1 MHGILQIGIITFFC
15 HSLYVVFLRHSSMKA
30 RKSMKKRFVS
40 LLVALSITLTFL
52 PIGAVAAP
60 TNEIIQGNLKYTV
73 NNYTVNDGG
82 ESVTVSGISESTS
95 EKPTHLTIESS
106 ISSNGKNYTVT
117 EIGNWAFEEWNT
129 LTEVTL
135 PHTVEI
141 IGFQAFFNCSNLTNV
156 TIPEGVRK
164 IGQIAF
170 NGCSQ
175 LTSITIPGTIEVMT
189 MAFSGNTAL
198 SHVTLTNGISEISSS
213 AFEGCTGLTEVE
225 IPASVN
231 EIRQDAFNG
240 CTNLSDV
247 KYNGHKTDWDKVTV
261 KTGNDTLTSKVQYL
275 CDINFDLD
283 GGTVNG
289 SDTMATQTVYSNEK
303 LGTAKCYQNDQTFK
317 IPIAPQKEGYTFL
330 GWYQQD
336 ATAPTDPAE
345 YVASD
350 NVTFTAKWSQ
360 IYDVAFDANANGD
373 TVTRMPSTQKV
384 PETTTASLPTI
395 TPQRTGYDFDGWYTQ
410 AEGGTKYTFT
420 EAVSSNITLYA
431 HWNAHSHTVTL
442 ENDENKETNS
452 YDYGSSV
459 SVPTPTKKTGYNFN
473 HWEVTVPDGETA
485 PSLNGPDENGN
496 YSFSMPDYDIIL
508 TAKWTQKDVIDPDVD
523 LKFDAATGE
532 VTSNNPQVNADDIIN
547 RKFYDDKGNEVP
559 GEKLNDRGLP
569 MEPGDY
575 IVKVDVKETE
585 KTAPANQITGNQIK
599 WSYNVPQEEEKVTY
613 TLSLLG
619 GIAKVNGK
627 DTTINDNGDITIEK
641 GATVEVT
648 FDKSILSDAQTFDQW
663 TIKPASVLNAV
674 DPKAETITFTMPGEN
689 VIIEAMTKDAS
700 IEEEPN
706 ILGTTL
712 IIGTA
717 AAGTAVLAYQT
728 YQLGTE
734 FYLICTLPTGT
745 AIPTNRGELAEL
757 VWNNAGKPEPAA
769 VLNANATETDKAIT
783 WAVENDLLKAA
794 KNNGETYEATDPV
807 SRTEVIKAWNQVQA
821 FKK

>member
-15 HSLYVVFLRHSSMKA
+15 HSLYVVFLRHQSMKA
-30 RKSMKKRFVS
+30 GKSMKKRFVS

-52 PIGAVAAP
+52 PIGAVAA
-60 TNEIIQGNLKYTV
+60 TKITKENLKYTV
-73 NNYTVNDGG
+73 NADGK
-82 ESVTVSGISESTS
+82 SVTVSGTS
-95 EKPTHLTIESS
+95 RNPKQLTIESS
-106 ISSNGKNYTVT
+106 ISDGNGNSYTVT
-117 EIGNWAFEEWNT
+117 KIGMGAFNST
-129 LTEVTL
+129 LEEVTL
-135 PHTVEI
+135 PPTLDEI
-141 IGFQAFFNCSNLTNV
+141 EDSAFFKCSSLTEI
-156 TIPEGVRK
+156 TIPEGVTK
-164 IGQIAF
+164 IGTNAF
-170 NGCSQ
+170 YGCSQ
-175 LTSITIPGTIEVMT
+175 LTSITIPSTIKNMDT
-189 MAFSGNTAL
+189 AFPSNPKL
-198 SHVTLTNGISEISSS
+198 SQVTLTNGIYRISSS
-213 AFEGCTGLTEVE
+213 AFKDCTGLTEIKIPTSVYE
-225 IPASVN
+225 ICS
-231 EIRQDAFNG
+231 DAFNG
-240 CTNLSDV
+240 CTGLTSVTLEKGINIINRNAFKDCTKLNDV
-247 KYNGHKTDWDKVTV
+247 KYNGHKTDWENVRV
-261 KTGNDTLTSKVQYL
+261 NIAGNDTLTSKVQYL
-275 CDINFDLD
+275 CDINFDLN
-283 GGTVNG
+283 GGTING
-289 SDTMATQTVYSNEK
+289 SSTMATQTVYSNEK
-303 LGTAKCYQNDQTFK
+303 LGTAKCYPNGQPFVVPSD
-317 IPIAPQKEGYTFL
+317 PVREGYTFL
-330 GWYQQD
+330 
-336 ATAPTDPAE
+336 
-345 YVASD
+345 
-350 NVTFTAKWSQ
+350 
-360 IYDVAFDANANGD
+360 
-373 TVTRMPSTQKV
+373 
-384 PETTTASLPTI
+384 
-395 TPQRTGYDFDGWYTQ
+395 GWYTQ

-496 YSFSMPDYDIIL
+496 YSFSMPDYDITL

-532 VTSNNPQVNADDIIN
+532 VTSNNAQVNADDIIN
-547 RKFYDDKGNEVP
+547 KKFYDEKGNEVP
-559 GEKLNDRGLP
+559 SEKLNDRGLP
-569 MEPGDY
+569 TEPGDY

-585 KTAPANQITGNQIK
+585 NTAPANQVTGHQIK
-599 WSYNVPQEEEKVTY
+599 WSYNVPQKEEKVTY

-674 DPKAETITFTMPGEN
+674 DPKAETITFTMPDEN

-734 FYLICTLPTGT
+734 FYLICALPTGT

-807 SRTEVIKAWNQVQA
+807 NRTEVIKAWNQVQA

>member
-1 MHGILQIGIITFFC
+1 
-15 HSLYVVFLRHSSMKA
+15 
-30 RKSMKKRFVS
+30 MKKRLVS
-40 LLVALSITLTFL
+40 LLLAFSMMLTFL
-52 PIGAVAAP
+52 PVGAMAA
-60 TNEIIQGNLKYTV
+60 TTITQGNLKYTI
-73 NNYTVNDGG
+73 NPDGK
-82 ESVTVSGISESTS
+82 SVTVSGKKGS
-95 EKPTHLTIESS
+95 PTELTIESS
-106 ISSNGKNYTVT
+106 ISDDNDISYTVT
-117 EIGNWAFEEWNT
+117 KIADMVFASCSSLTQVTIPSTVKEIGY
-129 LTEVTL
+129 
-135 PHTVEI
+135 
-141 IGFQAFFNCSNLTNV
+141 QAFWGCSNLVKV
-156 TIPEGVRK
+156 TIPEGVTT
-164 IGQIAF
+164 IGQTAF
-170 NGCSQ
+170 TKCTQ
-175 LTSITIPGTIEVMT
+175 LTSITIPSTITNMEW
-189 MAFSGNTAL
+189 AFSGDPAL
-198 SHVTLTNGISEISSS
+198 SQVTLTNGIPRISSY
-213 AFEGCTGLTEVE
+213 AFSGCTSLTQVK
-225 IPASVN
+225 IPASVD
-231 EIRQDAFNG
+231 EVCPSAFNG
-240 CTNLSDV
+240 CTNLKSVTLEKGIRIININAFNNCSKLTDV
-247 KYNGHKTDWDKVTV
+247 KYNGYKTDWEKVRVNT
-261 KTGNDTLTSKVQYL
+261 TGNDTLTSKVQYL

-283 GGTVNG
+283 GGTING
-289 SDTMATQTVYSNEK
+289 SDTMATQTVYSNEE
-303 LGTAKCYQNDQTFK
+303 LGTAKCYPNDQPFVVPTD
-317 IPIAPQKEGYTFL
+317 PVREGYTFL
-330 GWYQQD
+330 
-336 ATAPTDPAE
+336 
-345 YVASD
+345 
-350 NVTFTAKWSQ
+350 
-360 IYDVAFDANANGD
+360 
-373 TVTRMPSTQKV
+373 
-384 PETTTASLPTI
+384 
-395 TPQRTGYDFDGWYTQ
+395 GWYTQ

-442 ENDENKETNS
+442 ENDENKKTNS

-496 YSFSMPDYDIIL
+496 YSFSMPDYDITL

-523 LKFDAATGE
+523 LKFDAVTGE
-532 VTSNNPQVNADDIIN
+532 VTSNSTQVNADDIIN

-569 MEPGDY
+569 TEPGDY

-585 KTAPANQITGNQIK
+585 NTAPANQVTGNQIK
-599 WSYNVPQEEEKVTY
+599 WSYNVPQKEEKVTY

-734 FYLICTLPTGT
+734 FYLICALPTGT

-769 VLNANATETDKAIT
+769 VLNANATETDKAIA

-794 KNNGETYEATDPV
+794 KNNGETYKATDPV

>member
-15 HSLYVVFLRHSSMKA
+15 HSLYVVFLRHQSMKA
-30 RKSMKKRFVS
+30 GKSMKKRFVS

-52 PIGAVAAP
+52 PIGAVAATP
-60 TNEIIQGNLKYTV
+60 IRIGNLKYTV
-73 NNYTVNDGG
+73 NADG
-82 ESVTVSGISESTS
+82 ESVTVSGTS
-95 EKPTHLTIESS
+95 GNPTQLNIESS
-106 ISSNGKNYTVT
+106 ISSNGRNYTVT
-117 EIGNWAFEEWNT
+117 EIATWAFNKCNT

-135 PHTVEI
+135 PNTVDEI
-141 IGFQAFFNCSNLTNV
+141 GYQAFFNCSNLTNV
-156 TIPEGVRK
+156 TIPEGVTK
-164 IGQIAF
+164 IGQAAF
-170 NGCSQ
+170 YGCSQ
-175 LTSITIPGTIEVMT
+175 LTSITIPSTITDMDT
-189 MAFSGNTAL
+189 AFSGNTAL
-198 SHVTLTNGISEISSS
+198 SQVTLTNGIPKISSH
-213 AFEGCTGLTEVE
+213 AFERCTELREIKVPISVDEICPFAFNGCTGLT
-225 IPASVN
+225 SVTLEKGIN
-231 EIRQDAFNG
+231 IINSNAFKD
-240 CTNLSDV
+240 CTELNDV
-247 KYNGHKTDWDKVTV
+247 KYNGYKTDWEKVRV
-261 KTGNDTLTSKVQYL
+261 NNAGNDTLTSKVQYL

-283 GGTVNG
+283 GGTING

-303 LGTAKCYQNDQTFK
+303 LGTAKCYPNDQPFVVPTD
-317 IPIAPQKEGYTFL
+317 PVREGYTFL
-330 GWYQQD
+330 GWY
-336 ATAPTDPAE
+336 
-345 YVASD
+345 
-350 NVTFTAKWSQ
+350 
-360 IYDVAFDANANGD
+360 
-373 TVTRMPSTQKV
+373 
-384 PETTTASLPTI
+384 
-395 TPQRTGYDFDGWYTQ
+395 TQ
-410 AEGGTKYTFT
+410 AEGGIKYTFT

-523 LKFDAATGE
+523 LKFDAVTGE
-532 VTSNNPQVNADDIIN
+532 VTSNNAKVNADDIIN
-547 RKFYDDKGNEVP
+547 KKFYDDKGNEVP

-569 MEPGDY
+569 TEPGDY

-585 KTAPANQITGNQIK
+585 NTAPANQVTGNQIK
-599 WSYNVPQEEEKVTY
+599 WSYNVPQKEEKVTY

-689 VIIEAMTKDAS
+689 VIFEAMTKDAS

-734 FYLICTLPTGT
+734 FYLICALPTGT

-769 VLNANATETDKAIT
+769 VLNANATETDKAIA

>member
-1 MHGILQIGIITFFC
+1 
-15 HSLYVVFLRHSSMKA
+15 
-30 RKSMKKRFVS
+30 MKKRFVS

-52 PIGAVAAP
+52 PIGAVAAAP
-60 TNEIIQGNLKYTV
+60 NKIPQGNLIYTV
-73 NNYTVNDGG
+73 NADG
-82 ESVTVSGISESTS
+82 ESVTVSGTS
-95 EKPTHLTIESS
+95 GSPTQLTIESS
-106 ISSNGKNYTVT
+106 ISDKNKNYTVT
-117 EIGNWAFEEWNT
+117 KIAMWAFNNARNT

-135 PHTVEI
+135 PNTVDEI
-141 IGFQAFFNCSNLTNV
+141 GYQAFFNCSNLTKV
-156 TIPEGVRK
+156 IIPEGVTK
-164 IGQIAF
+164 IGQAAF
-170 NGCSQ
+170 YGCSQ
-175 LTSITIPGTIEVMT
+175 LTSITIPSTITNMDT
-189 MAFSGNTAL
+189 AFSGNTAL
-198 SHVTLTNGISEISSS
+198 SHVTLTNGISNISSN
-213 AFEGCTGLTEVE
+213 AFERCTGLTEVE
-225 IPASVN
+225 IPASVDQ
-231 EIRQDAFNG
+231 ICPFAFNG
-240 CTNLSDV
+240 CTNLKRVLLEKNIKTINVNAFKDCTNLSDV
-247 KYNGHKTDWDKVTV
+247 KYNGYKTDWDKVTV
-261 KTGNDTLTSKVQYL
+261 NTTGNDTLTSKVQYL

-289 SDTMATQTVYSNEK
+289 SNTVDKQTVYSNEK
-303 LGTAKCYQNDQTFK
+303 LGTAKCYPNDQPFVVPTD
-317 IPIAPQKEGYTFL
+317 PVREGYTFL
-330 GWYQQD
+330 
-336 ATAPTDPAE
+336 
-345 YVASD
+345 
-350 NVTFTAKWSQ
+350 
-360 IYDVAFDANANGD
+360 
-373 TVTRMPSTQKV
+373 
-384 PETTTASLPTI
+384 
-395 TPQRTGYDFDGWYTQ
+395 GWYTQ

-442 ENDENKETNS
+442 ENDENKKTNS

-496 YSFSMPDYDIIL
+496 YSFSMPDYDITL

-523 LKFDAATGE
+523 LKFDAVTGE
-532 VTSNNPQVNADDIIN
+532 VTSNNTQVNADDIIN

-569 MEPGDY
+569 TEPGDY

-585 KTAPANQITGNQIK
+585 NTAPANQITGNQIK
-599 WSYNVPQEEEKVTY
+599 WSYNVPQKEEKVTY

-627 DTTINDNGDITIEK
+627 DATINDNGDITIEK

-674 DPKAETITFTMPGEN
+674 EPKAETITFTMPGEN

-734 FYLICTLPTGT
+734 FYLICALPTGT
-745 AIPTNRGELAEL
+745 AIPTTRGELAEL

-769 VLNANATETDKAIT
+769 VLNANATETDKAIA

-794 KNNGETYEATDPV
+794 KSNGETYEATDPV
-807 SRTEVIKAWNQVQA
+807 NRTEVIKVWNQVQA

>member
-15 HSLYVVFLRHSSMKA
+15 HSLYVVFLRHQSMKA
-30 RKSMKKRFVS
+30 GKSMKKRFVS

-52 PIGAVAAP
+52 PIGAVAA
-60 TNEIIQGNLKYTV
+60 TKITKGNLKYTV
-73 NNYTVNDGG
+73 NADG
-82 ESVTVSGISESTS
+82 ESVTVSGTS
-95 EKPTHLTIESS
+95 GKPKQLTIESS
-106 ISSNGKNYTVT
+106 ISDGNGKSYTVT
-117 EIGNWAFEEWNT
+117 KIGMGAFNST
-129 LTEVTL
+129 LEEVTL
-135 PHTVEI
+135 PPTLDEI
-141 IGFQAFFNCSNLTNV
+141 EDSAFFKCSSLTEI
-156 TIPEGVRK
+156 TIPEGVTK
-164 IGQIAF
+164 IGTNAF
-170 NGCSQ
+170 YGCSQ
-175 LTSITIPGTIEVMT
+175 LTSITIPSTIKNMDT
-189 MAFSGNTAL
+189 AFPSNPKL
-198 SHVTLTNGISEISSS
+198 SQVTLTNGIYRISSS
-213 AFEGCTGLTEVE
+213 AFKDCTGLTEIKIPTSVYE
-225 IPASVN
+225 ICS
-231 EIRQDAFNG
+231 DAFNG
-240 CTNLSDV
+240 CTGLTSVTLEKGINIINRNAFKDCTKLNDV
-247 KYNGHKTDWDKVTV
+247 KYNGHKTDWENVRV
-261 KTGNDTLTSKVQYL
+261 NIAGNDTLTSKVQYL
-275 CDINFDLD
+275 CDINFDLN
-283 GGTVNG
+283 GGTING
-289 SDTMATQTVYSNEK
+289 SSTMATQTVYSNEK
-303 LGTAKCYQNDQTFK
+303 LGTAKCYPNGQPFVVPSD
-317 IPIAPQKEGYTFL
+317 PVREGYTFL
-330 GWYQQD
+330 
-336 ATAPTDPAE
+336 
-345 YVASD
+345 
-350 NVTFTAKWSQ
+350 
-360 IYDVAFDANANGD
+360 
-373 TVTRMPSTQKV
+373 
-384 PETTTASLPTI
+384 
-395 TPQRTGYDFDGWYTQ
+395 GWYTQ

-442 ENDENKETNS
+442 ENDENKKTNS

-496 YSFSMPDYDIIL
+496 YSFSMPDYDITL

-532 VTSNNPQVNADDIIN
+532 VTSNNAKVNADDIIN

-569 MEPGDY
+569 TEPGDY

-585 KTAPANQITGNQIK
+585 NTAPANQVTGNQIK
-599 WSYNVPQEEEKVTY
+599 WSYNVPQKEEKVTY

-734 FYLICTLPTGT
+734 FYLICALPTDT

-769 VLNANATETDKAIT
+769 VLNANATETDKAIA

>member
-1 MHGILQIGIITFFC
+1 
-15 HSLYVVFLRHSSMKA
+15 
-30 RKSMKKRFVS
+30 MKKRFVS

-52 PIGAVAAP
+52 PMGAVAA
-60 TNEIIQGNLKYTV
+60 TKITKGNLKYTV
-73 NNYTVNDGG
+73 NADGK
-82 ESVTVSGISESTS
+82 SVTVSGTS
-95 EKPTHLTIESS
+95 GKPTQLTIESS
-106 ISSNGKNYTVT
+106 ISDNGTNYTVT
-117 EIGNWAFEEWNT
+117 KIATWAFNACNT

-135 PHTVEI
+135 PNTVDEI
-141 IGFQAFFNCSNLTNV
+141 GYQAFFKCSNLTKV
-156 TIPEGVRK
+156 IIPEGVTK
-164 IGQIAF
+164 IGQAAF
-170 NGCSQ
+170 YGCSQ
-175 LTSITIPGTIEVMT
+175 LTSITIPSTIKNMDA
-189 MAFSGNTAL
+189 AFPSNPKL
-198 SHVTLTNGISEISSS
+198 SQVTLTNGIYRISSS
-213 AFEGCTGLTEVE
+213 AFKDCTGLTEIKVPTSVYE
-225 IPASVN
+225 ICS
-231 EIRQDAFNG
+231 DAFNG
-240 CTNLSDV
+240 CTGLISVTLEKGINIINSNAFKDCTELNDV
-247 KYNGHKTDWDKVTV
+247 KYNGYKTDWEKVRV
-261 KTGNDTLTSKVQYL
+261 NNAGNDTLTSKVRYL
-275 CDINFDLD
+275 CDINFDLN
-283 GGTVNG
+283 GGTING
-289 SDTMATQTVYSNEK
+289 SGTMDKQTVYSNEK
-303 LGTAKCYQNDQTFK
+303 LETAKCYQNGQPFVVPSD
-317 IPIAPQKEGYTFL
+317 PVREGYTFL

-336 ATAPTDPAE
+336 ATAPTVLAE

-350 NVTFTAKWSQ
+350 NVTFTA
-360 IYDVAFDANANGD
+360 N
-373 TVTRMPSTQKV
+373 
-384 PETTTASLPTI
+384 
-395 TPQRTGYDFDGWYTQ
+395 
-410 AEGGTKYTFT
+410 
-420 EAVSSNITLYA
+420 
-431 HWNAHSHTVTL
+431 
-442 ENDENKETNS
+442 
-452 YDYGSSV
+452 
-459 SVPTPTKKTGYNFN
+459 
-473 HWEVTVPDGETA
+473 
-485 PSLNGPDENGN
+485 
-496 YSFSMPDYDIIL
+496 
-508 TAKWTQKDVIDPDVD
+508 WTQKDAIDPDVD
-523 LKFDAATGE
+523 LKFDAVTGE
-532 VTSNNPQVNADDIIN
+532 VTSNNTQVNADDIIN

-569 MEPGDY
+569 TEPGDY

-599 WSYNVPQEEEKVTY
+599 WSYNVPQKEEKVTY

-674 DPKAETITFTMPGEN
+674 EPKAETITFTMPGEN

-734 FYLICTLPTGT
+734 FYLICALPTGT
-745 AIPTNRGELAEL
+745 AIPTNRGELAAL

-769 VLNANATETDKAIT
+769 VLNANATETDKAIA

-794 KNNGETYEATDPV
+794 KSNGETYEATDPV

>member
-1 MHGILQIGIITFFC
+1 
-15 HSLYVVFLRHSSMKA
+15 
-30 RKSMKKRFVS
+30 MKKRFVS

-60 TNEIIQGNLKYTV
+60 PIKIGNLKYTV
-73 NNYTVNDGG
+73 NADGQ
-82 ESVTVSGISESTS
+82 SVTVSGTS
-95 EKPTHLTIESS
+95 GSPTQLNIESS
-106 ISSNGKNYTVT
+106 ISYKDKNYTVT
-117 EIGNWAFEEWNT
+117 KIATWAFNECNT

-135 PHTVEI
+135 PNTVDEI
-141 IGFQAFFNCSNLTNV
+141 GYQAFFKCSNLTNV
-156 TIPEGVRK
+156 TIPEGVKK
-164 IGQIAF
+164 IGQAAF
-170 NGCSQ
+170 YGCSQ
-175 LTSITIPGTIEVMT
+175 LTSITIPSTITNMDT
-189 MAFSGNTAL
+189 AFSGNTAL
-198 SHVTLTNGISEISSS
+198 SHVTLTNGISKISSN
-213 AFEGCTGLTEVE
+213 AFERCTGLTEVE
-225 IPASVN
+225 IPASVDQ
-231 EIRQDAFNG
+231 ICPFAFNG
-240 CTNLSDV
+240 CTNLKSVLLEKNIKTINVNAFKDCTNLSDV
-247 KYNGHKTDWDKVTV
+247 KYNGYKTDWDRVTV
-261 KTGNDTLTSKVQYL
+261 NTTGNDTLTSKVQYL
-275 CDINFDLD
+275 CDINFDLN
-283 GGTVNG
+283 GGTING

-303 LGTAKCYQNDQTFK
+303 LGTANV
-317 IPIAPQKEGYTFL
+317 
-330 GWYQQD
+330 
-336 ATAPTDPAE
+336 PTTP
-345 YVASD
+345 
-350 NVTFTAKWSQ
+350 
-360 IYDVAFDANANGD
+360 
-373 TVTRMPSTQKV
+373 
-384 PETTTASLPTI
+384 
-395 TPQRTGYDFDGWYTQ
+395 PQRTGYDFDGWYTQ

-420 EAVSSNITLYA
+420 EAVSSNIILYA

-442 ENDENKETNS
+442 ENDENKKTNS

-496 YSFSMPDYDIIL
+496 YSFSMPDYDITL

-523 LKFDAATGE
+523 LKFDAVTGE

-569 MEPGDY
+569 TEPGDY

-585 KTAPANQITGNQIK
+585 NTAPANQVTGNQIK
-599 WSYNVPQEEEKVTY
+599 WSYNVPQKEEKVTY

-674 DPKAETITFTMPGEN
+674 EPKAETITFTMPGEN

-734 FYLICTLPTGT
+734 FYLICALPTGT

-769 VLNANATETDKAIT
+769 VLNANATETDKAIA

-794 KNNGETYEATDPV
+794 KSNGETYEATDPV

>member
-1 MHGILQIGIITFFC
+1 
-15 HSLYVVFLRHSSMKA
+15 
-30 RKSMKKRFVS
+30 MKKRFVS

-52 PIGAVAAP
+52 PMGAVAA
-60 TNEIIQGNLKYTV
+60 TKITKGNLKYIV
-73 NNYTVNDGG
+73 NADGK
-82 ESVTVSGISESTS
+82 SVTVSGTS
-95 EKPTHLTIESS
+95 GKPTQLTIESS
-106 ISSNGKNYTVT
+106 ISDNGTNYTVT
-117 EIGNWAFEEWNT
+117 KIATWAFNACNT

-135 PHTVEI
+135 PNTVDEI
-141 IGFQAFFNCSNLTNV
+141 GYQAFFKCSNLTKV
-156 TIPEGVRK
+156 IIPEGVTK
-164 IGQIAF
+164 IGQAAF
-170 NGCSQ
+170 YGCSQ
-175 LTSITIPGTIEVMT
+175 LTSITIPSTITNMDT
-189 MAFSGNTAL
+189 AFSGNTAL
-198 SHVTLTNGISEISSS
+198 SHVTLTNGISKISSN
-213 AFEGCTGLTEVE
+213 AFERCTGLTEVE
-225 IPASVN
+225 IPASVDQ
-231 EIRQDAFNG
+231 ICPFAFNG
-240 CTNLSDV
+240 CTNLKRVLLEKNIKTINVNAFKDCTNLSDV
-247 KYNGHKTDWDKVTV
+247 KYNGYKTDWDKVTV
-261 KTGNDTLTSKVQYL
+261 NTTGNDTLISKVQYL
-275 CDINFDLD
+275 CDINFDLN
-283 GGTVNG
+283 GGTING
-289 SDTMATQTVYSNEK
+289 SGTMDKQTVYSNEK
-303 LGTAKCYQNDQTFK
+303 LGTANV
-317 IPIAPQKEGYTFL
+317 
-330 GWYQQD
+330 
-336 ATAPTDPAE
+336 PTTP
-345 YVASD
+345 
-350 NVTFTAKWSQ
+350 
-360 IYDVAFDANANGD
+360 
-373 TVTRMPSTQKV
+373 
-384 PETTTASLPTI
+384 
-395 TPQRTGYDFDGWYTQ
+395 PQRTGYDFDGWYTQ

-442 ENDENKETNS
+442 ENDENKKTNS

-496 YSFSMPDYDIIL
+496 YSFSMPDYDITL

-523 LKFDAATGE
+523 LKFDAVTGE
-532 VTSNNPQVNADDIIN
+532 VTSNNTQVNAEDIIN

-569 MEPGDY
+569 TKPGDY

-585 KTAPANQITGNQIK
+585 NTAPANQITGNQIK
-599 WSYNVPQEEEKVTY
+599 WSYNVPQKEEKVTY

-627 DTTINDNGDITIEK
+627 DATINDNGDITIEK

-674 DPKAETITFTMPGEN
+674 EPKAETITFTMPGEN

-734 FYLICTLPTGT
+734 FYLICALPTGT

-769 VLNANATETDKAIT
+769 VLNANATETDKAIA

-794 KNNGETYEATDPV
+794 KSNGETYEATDPV

-821 FKK
+821 FKKVIRTVTRRTNNTANPIL

>member
-1 MHGILQIGIITFFC
+1 
-15 HSLYVVFLRHSSMKA
+15 
-30 RKSMKKRFVS
+30 MKKRFVS

-52 PIGAVAAP
+52 PIGAVAAAP
-60 TNEIIQGNLKYTV
+60 IKFTNGNLKYTV
-73 NNYTVNDGG
+73 NADG
-82 ESVTVSGISESTS
+82 ESVTVSGTLRN
-95 EKPTHLTIESS
+95 PTQLNIESS
-106 ISSNGKNYTVT
+106 ILYNGTNYTVT
-117 EIGNWAFEEWNT
+117 KIATWAFYDARNT

-135 PHTVEI
+135 PNTVDEI
-141 IGFQAFFNCSNLTNV
+141 EYQAFFNCSNLTKV
-156 TIPEGVRK
+156 IIPEGVRK
-164 IGQIAF
+164 IGQAAF
-170 NGCSQ
+170 YGCSQ
-175 LTSITIPGTIEVMT
+175 LTSITIPSTITNMDT
-189 MAFSGNTAL
+189 AFSGNTAL
-198 SHVTLTNGISEISSS
+198 SHVTLTNGISKISSN
-213 AFEGCTGLTEVE
+213 AFERCTGLTEVE
-225 IPASVN
+225 IPASVDQ
-231 EIRQDAFNG
+231 ICPFAFNG
-240 CTNLSDV
+240 CTNLKRVLLEKNIKTINVNAFKDCTNLSDV
-247 KYNGHKTDWDKVTV
+247 KYNGYKTDWEKVRV
-261 KTGNDTLTSKVQYL
+261 NNAGNDTLTSKVRYL
-275 CDINFDLD
+275 CDINFDLN
-283 GGTVNG
+283 GGTING
-289 SDTMATQTVYSNEK
+289 SGTMDKQTVYSNEK
-303 LGTAKCYQNDQTFK
+303 LGTANV
-317 IPIAPQKEGYTFL
+317 
-330 GWYQQD
+330 
-336 ATAPTDPAE
+336 PTTP
-345 YVASD
+345 
-350 NVTFTAKWSQ
+350 
-360 IYDVAFDANANGD
+360 
-373 TVTRMPSTQKV
+373 
-384 PETTTASLPTI
+384 
-395 TPQRTGYDFDGWYTQ
+395 PQRTGYDFDGWYTQ

-420 EAVSSNITLYA
+420 EAVSSNIILYA

-442 ENDENKETNS
+442 KNDENKETNS

-496 YSFSMPDYDIIL
+496 YSFSMPDYDITL

-523 LKFDAATGE
+523 LKFDAVTGE
-532 VTSNNPQVNADDIIN
+532 VTSNNTQVNADDIIN

-569 MEPGDY
+569 TEPGDY

-585 KTAPANQITGNQIK
+585 NTAPANQITGNQIK
-599 WSYNVPQEEEKVTY
+599 WSYNVPQKEEKVTY

-627 DTTINDNGDITIEK
+627 DATINDNGDITIEK

-674 DPKAETITFTMPGEN
+674 EPKAETITFTMPGKN

-734 FYLICTLPTGT
+734 FYLICALPTGT

-769 VLNANATETDKAIT
+769 VLNANATETDKAIA

>member
-1 MHGILQIGIITFFC
+1 
-15 HSLYVVFLRHSSMKA
+15 
-30 RKSMKKRFVS
+30 MKKRFVS

-52 PIGAVAAP
+52 PIGAVAAAP
-60 TNEIIQGNLKYTV
+60 IKFTDGNLKYIV
-73 NNYTVNDGG
+73 NADG
-82 ESVTVSGISESTS
+82 ESVTVSGTLRN
-95 EKPTHLTIESS
+95 PTQLNIESS
-106 ISSNGKNYTVT
+106 ISDGNGKSYTVT
-117 EIGNWAFEEWNT
+117 KIGMGAFNNVRNT

-135 PHTVEI
+135 PPTLDEI
-141 IGFQAFFNCSNLTNV
+141 EDSAFFKCSSLTEI
-156 TIPEGVRK
+156 TIPEGVTK
-164 IGQIAF
+164 IGTNAF
-170 NGCSQ
+170 YGCSQ
-175 LTSITIPGTIEVMT
+175 LTSITIPSTIKNMDA
-189 MAFSGNTAL
+189 AFPSNPKL
-198 SHVTLTNGISEISSS
+198 SQVTLTNGIYRISSS
-213 AFEGCTGLTEVE
+213 AFKDCTGLTEIKAPTSVYE
-225 IPASVN
+225 ICS
-231 EIRQDAFNG
+231 DAFNG
-240 CTNLSDV
+240 CTGLTSVTLEKGINIINSNAFKDCTELNDV
-247 KYNGHKTDWDKVTV
+247 KYNGYKTDWEKVRV
-261 KTGNDTLTSKVQYL
+261 NNAGNDTLTSKVRYL
-275 CDINFDLD
+275 CDINFDLN
-283 GGTVNG
+283 GGTING
-289 SDTMATQTVYSNEK
+289 SNTVNKQTVYSNEK
-303 LGTAKCYQNDQTFK
+303 LGTAKCYPNGQPFVVPSD
-317 IPIAPQKEGYTFL
+317 PVREGYTFL
-330 GWYQQD
+330 
-336 ATAPTDPAE
+336 
-345 YVASD
+345 
-350 NVTFTAKWSQ
+350 
-360 IYDVAFDANANGD
+360 
-373 TVTRMPSTQKV
+373 
-384 PETTTASLPTI
+384 
-395 TPQRTGYDFDGWYTQ
+395 GWYTQ

-442 ENDENKETNS
+442 ENDENKKTNS

-496 YSFSMPDYDIIL
+496 YSFSMPDYDITL

-532 VTSNNPQVNADDIIN
+532 VTSNSTQVNADDIIN

-569 MEPGDY
+569 TEPGDY

-585 KTAPANQITGNQIK
+585 KTAPANQVTGNQIK
-599 WSYNVPQEEEKVTY
+599 WSYNVPQKEEKVTY

-627 DTTINDNGDITIEK
+627 DATINDNGDITIEK

-663 TIKPASVLNAV
+663 TIKPASVLSAV
-674 DPKAETITFTMPGEN
+674 EPKAETITFTMPGEN

-734 FYLICTLPTGT
+734 FYLICALPTGT

-769 VLNANATETDKAIT
+769 VLNANATETDKAIA

-794 KNNGETYEATDPV
+794 KSNGETYEATDPV

>member
-15 HSLYVVFLRHSSMKA
+15 HSLYVVFLRHQSMKA
-30 RKSMKKRFVS
+30 GKSMKKRFVS

-52 PIGAVAAP
+52 PIGAVAATP
-60 TNEIIQGNLKYTV
+60 IKIGNLKYTV
-73 NNYTVNDGG
+73 NADG
-82 ESVTVSGISESTS
+82 ESVTVSGTS
-95 EKPTHLTIESS
+95 GNPTQLNIESS
-106 ISSNGKNYTVT
+106 ISSNGRNYTVT
-117 EIGNWAFEEWNT
+117 EIATWAFNKCNT

-135 PHTVEI
+135 PNTVDEI
-141 IGFQAFFNCSNLTNV
+141 GYQAFFNCSKLTNV
-156 TIPEGVRK
+156 TIPEGVIK
-164 IGQIAF
+164 IGQAAF
-170 NGCSQ
+170 YGCSQ
-175 LTSITIPGTIEVMT
+175 LTSITIPSTITDMDQ
-189 MAFSGNTAL
+189 AFSGNTAL
-198 SHVTLTNGISEISSS
+198 SHVTLTNGISNISNM
-213 AFEGCTGLTEVE
+213 AFKGCTGLTEIKVPE
-225 IPASVN
+225 SVGQIGPN
-231 EIRQDAFNG
+231 AFNG
-240 CTNLSDV
+240 CTNLKSVLLEKNIKTININAFKDCTNLSDV

-261 KTGNDTLTSKVQYL
+261 DTTGNDTLTSKVQYL
-275 CDINFDLD
+275 CDINFDLN
-283 GGTVNG
+283 GGTING
-289 SDTMATQTVYSNEK
+289 SDTMATQTVYSNEE
-303 LGTAKCYQNDQTFK
+303 LGTAKCYPNDQPFVVPTD
-317 IPIAPQKEGYTFL
+317 PVREGYTFL
-330 GWYQQD
+330 
-336 ATAPTDPAE
+336 
-345 YVASD
+345 
-350 NVTFTAKWSQ
+350 
-360 IYDVAFDANANGD
+360 
-373 TVTRMPSTQKV
+373 
-384 PETTTASLPTI
+384 
-395 TPQRTGYDFDGWYTQ
+395 GWYTQ

-496 YSFSMPDYDIIL
+496 YSFSMPDYDITL

-569 MEPGDY
+569 TEPGDY

-585 KTAPANQITGNQIK
+585 NTAPANQVTGNQIK

-674 DPKAETITFTMPGEN
+674 EPKAETITFTMPGEN

-734 FYLICTLPTGT
+734 FYLICALPTGT
-745 AIPTNRGELAEL
+745 AIPTNLGELAEL

-769 VLNANATETDKAIT
+769 VLNANATETDKAIA

>member
-1 MHGILQIGIITFFC
+1 
-15 HSLYVVFLRHSSMKA
+15 
-30 RKSMKKRFVS
+30 MKKRFVS

-52 PIGAVAAP
+52 PIGAVAAAP
-60 TNEIIQGNLKYTV
+60 IKFTDGNLKYKV
-73 NNYTVNDGG
+73 NADGQ
-82 ESVTVSGISESTS
+82 SVTVSGTS
-95 EKPTHLTIESS
+95 GSPTQLTIESS
-106 ISSNGKNYTVT
+106 ISYKDKNYTVT
-117 EIGNWAFEEWNT
+117 KIAMWAFNKCNS
-129 LTEVTL
+129 LTEVTI
-135 PHTVEI
+135 PNTVIEI
-141 IGFQAFFNCSNLTNV
+141 DYQAFYYCPNLKKV
-156 TIPEGVRK
+156 TIHEGVK
-164 IGQIAF
+164 TIGQTAF
-170 NGCSQ
+170 IGCTQ
-175 LTSITIPGTIEVMT
+175 LTSITIPSTITDMDQ
-189 MAFSGNTAL
+189 AFSGNTAL
-198 SHVTLTNGISEISSS
+198 SHVTLTNGISNISSM
-213 AFEGCTGLTEVE
+213 AFKGCTGLTEIKVPE
-225 IPASVN
+225 SVGQIGPN
-231 EIRQDAFNG
+231 AFNG
-240 CTNLSDV
+240 CTNLKRVLLEKNIKTINVNAFKDCTNLSDV
-247 KYNGHKTDWDKVTV
+247 KYNGYKTDWDKVTV
-261 KTGNDTLTSKVQYL
+261 NTTGNDTLTSKVQYL
-275 CDINFDLD
+275 CDINFDLN
-283 GGTVNG
+283 GGTING

-303 LGTAKCYQNDQTFK
+303 LGTAKCYPNDQPFVVPTD
-317 IPIAPQKEGYTFL
+317 PVREGYTFL
-330 GWYQQD
+330 
-336 ATAPTDPAE
+336 
-345 YVASD
+345 
-350 NVTFTAKWSQ
+350 
-360 IYDVAFDANANGD
+360 
-373 TVTRMPSTQKV
+373 
-384 PETTTASLPTI
+384 
-395 TPQRTGYDFDGWYTQ
+395 GWYTQ

-442 ENDENKETNS
+442 ENDENKKTNS

-496 YSFSMPDYDIIL
+496 YSFSMPDYDITL

-523 LKFDAATGE
+523 LKFDAVTGE
-532 VTSNNPQVNADDIIN
+532 VTSNNTQVNAENIIN

-569 MEPGDY
+569 TEPGDY

-585 KTAPANQITGNQIK
+585 NTAPANQVTGNQIK
-599 WSYNVPQEEEKVTY
+599 WSYNVPQKEEKVTY

-627 DTTINDNGDITIEK
+627 DATINDNGDITIEK

-674 DPKAETITFTMPGEN
+674 EPKAETITFTMPGEN

-734 FYLICTLPTGT
+734 FYLICALPTGT

-769 VLNANATETDKAIT
+769 VLNANATETDKAIA

>member
-15 HSLYVVFLRHSSMKA
+15 HSLYVVFLRHQSMKA
-30 RKSMKKRFVS
+30 GKSMKKRFVS

-52 PIGAVAAP
+52 PIGAVAATP
-60 TNEIIQGNLKYTV
+60 IRIGNLKYTV
-73 NNYTVNDGG
+73 NADG
-82 ESVTVSGISESTS
+82 ESVTVSGTS
-95 EKPTHLTIESS
+95 GNPTQLNIESS
-106 ISSNGKNYTVT
+106 ISSNGRNYTVT
-117 EIGNWAFEEWNT
+117 EIATWAFNKCNT

-135 PHTVEI
+135 PNTVDEI
-141 IGFQAFFNCSNLTNV
+141 GYQAFFNCSNLTNV
-156 TIPEGVRK
+156 TIPEGVTK
-164 IGQIAF
+164 IGQAAF
-170 NGCSQ
+170 YGCSQ
-175 LTSITIPGTIEVMT
+175 LTSITIPSTITDMDT
-189 MAFSGNTAL
+189 AFSGNTAL
-198 SHVTLTNGISEISSS
+198 SQVTLTNGIPKISSH
-213 AFEGCTGLTEVE
+213 AFERCTELREIKVPISVDEICPFAFNGCTGLT
-225 IPASVN
+225 SVTLEKGIN
-231 EIRQDAFNG
+231 IINSNAFKD
-240 CTNLSDV
+240 CTELNDV
-247 KYNGHKTDWDKVTV
+247 KYNGYKTDWEKVRV
-261 KTGNDTLTSKVQYL
+261 NNAGNDTLTSKVQYL

-283 GGTVNG
+283 GGTING

-303 LGTAKCYQNDQTFK
+303 LGTAKCYPNDQPFVVPTD
-317 IPIAPQKEGYTFL
+317 PVREGYTFL
-330 GWYQQD
+330 GWY
-336 ATAPTDPAE
+336 
-345 YVASD
+345 
-350 NVTFTAKWSQ
+350 
-360 IYDVAFDANANGD
+360 
-373 TVTRMPSTQKV
+373 
-384 PETTTASLPTI
+384 
-395 TPQRTGYDFDGWYTQ
+395 TQ
-410 AEGGTKYTFT
+410 AEGGIKYTFT

-523 LKFDAATGE
+523 LKFDTVTGE
-532 VTSNNPQVNADDIIN
+532 VTSNNAKVNADDIIN
-547 RKFYDDKGNEVP
+547 KKFYDDKGNEVP

-569 MEPGDY
+569 TEPGDY

-585 KTAPANQITGNQIK
+585 NTAPANQVTGNQIK
-599 WSYNVPQEEEKVTY
+599 WSYNVPQKEEKVTY

-734 FYLICTLPTGT
+734 FYLICALPTGT

-769 VLNANATETDKAIT
+769 VLNANATETDKAIA

>member
-15 HSLYVVFLRHSSMKA
+15 HSLYVVFLRHQSMKA
-30 RKSMKKRFVS
+30 GKSMKKRFVS

-52 PIGAVAAP
+52 PIGAVAATP
-60 TNEIIQGNLKYTV
+60 IKIGNLKYTV
-73 NNYTVNDGG
+73 NADG
-82 ESVTVSGISESTS
+82 ESVTVSGTS
-95 EKPTHLTIESS
+95 GNPTQLNIESS
-106 ISSNGKNYTVT
+106 ISSNGRNYTVT
-117 EIGNWAFEEWNT
+117 EIATWAFNKCNT

-135 PHTVEI
+135 PNTVDEI
-141 IGFQAFFNCSNLTNV
+141 GYQAFFNCSNLTNV
-156 TIPEGVRK
+156 TIPEGVTK
-164 IGQIAF
+164 IGQAAF
-170 NGCSQ
+170 YGCSQ
-175 LTSITIPGTIEVMT
+175 LTSITIPSTITDMDT
-189 MAFSGNTAL
+189 AFSGNTAL
-198 SHVTLTNGISEISSS
+198 SQVTLTNGIPKISSH
-213 AFEGCTGLTEVE
+213 AFERCTELRE
-225 IPASVN
+225 IKVPISVD
-231 EIRQDAFNG
+231 EICPFAFNG
-240 CTNLSDV
+240 CTNLKSVLLEKNINIINSNAFKDCTELNDV
-247 KYNGHKTDWDKVTV
+247 KYNGYKADWDKVTV
-261 KTGNDTLTSKVQYL
+261 NKTGNDTLTRKVQYL
-275 CDINFDLD
+275 CDINFDLN
-283 GGTVNG
+283 GGTING
-289 SDTMATQTVYSNEK
+289 SDTMETQTVYSNEK
-303 LGTAKCYQNDQTFK
+303 LGTAKCYPNGQPFVVPTD
-317 IPIAPQKEGYTFL
+317 PVREGYTFL
-330 GWYQQD
+330 
-336 ATAPTDPAE
+336 
-345 YVASD
+345 
-350 NVTFTAKWSQ
+350 
-360 IYDVAFDANANGD
+360 
-373 TVTRMPSTQKV
+373 
-384 PETTTASLPTI
+384 
-395 TPQRTGYDFDGWYTQ
+395 GWYTQ

-496 YSFSMPDYDIIL
+496 YSFSMPDYDITL

-532 VTSNNPQVNADDIIN
+532 VTSNNAKVNADDIIN

-569 MEPGDY
+569 TEPGDY

-585 KTAPANQITGNQIK
+585 NTAPANQITGNQIK

-734 FYLICTLPTGT
+734 FYLICALPTGT

-769 VLNANATETDKAIT
+769 VLNANATETDKAIA

>member
-15 HSLYVVFLRHSSMKA
+15 HSLYVVFLRHQSMKA
-30 RKSMKKRFVS
+30 GKSMKKRFVS

-52 PIGAVAAP
+52 PIGAVAATP
-60 TNEIIQGNLKYTV
+60 IRIGNLKYTV
-73 NNYTVNDGG
+73 NADG
-82 ESVTVSGISESTS
+82 ESVTVSGTS
-95 EKPTHLTIESS
+95 GNPTQLNIESS
-106 ISSNGKNYTVT
+106 ISSNGRNYTVT
-117 EIGNWAFEEWNT
+117 EIATWAFNKCNT

-135 PHTVEI
+135 PNTVDEI
-141 IGFQAFFNCSNLTNV
+141 GYQAFFNCSNLTNV
-156 TIPEGVRK
+156 TIPEGVTK
-164 IGQIAF
+164 IGQAAF
-170 NGCSQ
+170 YGCSQ
-175 LTSITIPGTIEVMT
+175 LTSITIPSTITDMDT
-189 MAFSGNTAL
+189 AFSGNTAL
-198 SHVTLTNGISEISSS
+198 SQVTLTNGIPKISSH
-213 AFEGCTGLTEVE
+213 AFERCTELREIKVPISVDEICPFAFNGCTGLT
-225 IPASVN
+225 SVTLEKGIN
-231 EIRQDAFNG
+231 IINSNAFKD
-240 CTNLSDV
+240 CTELNDV
-247 KYNGHKTDWDKVTV
+247 KYNGYKTDWEKVRV
-261 KTGNDTLTSKVQYL
+261 NNAGNDTLTSKVQYL

-283 GGTVNG
+283 GGTING

-303 LGTAKCYQNDQTFK
+303 LGTAKCYPNDQPFVVPTD
-317 IPIAPQKEGYTFL
+317 PVREGYTFL
-330 GWYQQD
+330 GWY
-336 ATAPTDPAE
+336 
-345 YVASD
+345 
-350 NVTFTAKWSQ
+350 
-360 IYDVAFDANANGD
+360 
-373 TVTRMPSTQKV
+373 
-384 PETTTASLPTI
+384 
-395 TPQRTGYDFDGWYTQ
+395 TQ
-410 AEGGTKYTFT
+410 AEGGIKYTFT

-532 VTSNNPQVNADDIIN
+532 VTSNNAKFNADDIIN

-569 MEPGDY
+569 TEPGDY

-585 KTAPANQITGNQIK
+585 NTAPANQITGNQIK
-599 WSYNVPQEEEKVTY
+599 WSYKVPQEEEKVTY

-627 DTTINDNGDITIEK
+627 DTTVNDNGDITIEK

-734 FYLICTLPTGT
+734 FYLICALPTGT

-769 VLNANATETDKAIT
+769 VLNANATETDKAIA

>member
-1 MHGILQIGIITFFC
+1 
-15 HSLYVVFLRHSSMKA
+15 
-30 RKSMKKRFVS
+30 MKKQFVS

-52 PIGAVAAP
+52 PMGAVAAAP
-60 TNEIIQGNLKYTV
+60 IKFTDGNLI
-73 NNYTVNDGG
+73 YTVNDDG
-82 ESVTVSGISESTS
+82 ESVTVSGKSRT
-95 EKPTHLTIESS
+95 PTHLNIESS
-106 ISSNGKNYTVT
+106 ISNKGKNYTVT
-117 EIGNWAFEEWNT
+117 EIGDQVFWGCNT

-135 PHTVEI
+135 PNTVKI
-141 IGFQAFFNCSNLTNV
+141 IGYQAFCKCSNLTKV
-156 TIPEGVRK
+156 IIPEGVKK
-164 IGQIAF
+164 IGQAAF
-170 NGCSQ
+170 YGCSQ
-175 LTSITIPGTIEVMT
+175 LTSITIPSTITNMDT
-189 MAFSGNTAL
+189 AFSGNTAL
-198 SHVTLTNGISEISSS
+198 SHVTLTNGISKISSN
-213 AFEGCTGLTEVE
+213 AFERCTGLTEVE
-225 IPASVN
+225 IPASVDQ
-231 EIRQDAFNG
+231 ICPFAFNG
-240 CTNLSDV
+240 CTNLKRVLLEKNIKTINVNAFKDCTNLSDV
-247 KYNGHKTDWDKVTV
+247 KYNGYKTDWDRVTV
-261 KTGNDTLTSKVQYL
+261 NTTGNDTLTSKVQYL
-275 CDINFDLD
+275 CDITFDLN
-283 GGTVNG
+283 GGTING
-289 SDTMATQTVYSNEK
+289 SGTMDKQTVYSNEK
-303 LGTAKCYQNDQTFK
+303 LGTASV
-317 IPIAPQKEGYTFL
+317 
-330 GWYQQD
+330 
-336 ATAPTDPAE
+336 PTTP
-345 YVASD
+345 
-350 NVTFTAKWSQ
+350 
-360 IYDVAFDANANGD
+360 
-373 TVTRMPSTQKV
+373 
-384 PETTTASLPTI
+384 
-395 TPQRTGYDFDGWYTQ
+395 PQRTGYTFLGWYTQ

-442 ENDENKETNS
+442 ENDENKKTNS

-496 YSFSMPDYDIIL
+496 YSFSMPDYDITL

-523 LKFDAATGE
+523 LKFDAVTGE
-532 VTSNNPQVNADDIIN
+532 VTSNNTQVNADDIIN

-569 MEPGDY
+569 TEPGDY

-585 KTAPANQITGNQIK
+585 NTAPANQITGNQIK
-599 WSYNVPQEEEKVTY
+599 WSYNVPQKEEKVTY

-627 DTTINDNGDITIEK
+627 DATINDNGDITIEK

-674 DPKAETITFTMPGEN
+674 EPKAETITFTMPGEN

-734 FYLICTLPTGT
+734 FYLICALPTGT
-745 AIPTNRGELAEL
+745 AIPTTRGELAEL

-769 VLNANATETDKAIT
+769 VLNANATETDKAIA

-794 KNNGETYEATDPV
+794 KSNGETYEATDPV

>member
-1 MHGILQIGIITFFC
+1 
-15 HSLYVVFLRHSSMKA
+15 
-30 RKSMKKRFVS
+30 MKKRFVS

-52 PIGAVAAP
+52 PMGAVAA
-60 TNEIIQGNLKYTV
+60 TKITQGNLKYKV
-73 NNYTVNDGG
+73 NADGQ
-82 ESVTVSGISESTS
+82 SVTVSGTS
-95 EKPTHLTIESS
+95 GSPTQLTIESS
-106 ISSNGKNYTVT
+106 ISDGNGKSYTVT
-117 EIGNWAFEEWNT
+117 KIGMGAFNNVRNT

-135 PHTVEI
+135 PPTLDEI
-141 IGFQAFFNCSNLTNV
+141 EDSAFFQCSSLTEI
-156 TIPEGVRK
+156 TIPEGVTK
-164 IGQIAF
+164 IGTNAF
-170 NGCSQ
+170 YGCSQ
-175 LTSITIPGTIEVMT
+175 LTSITIPSTIKNMDA
-189 MAFSGNTAL
+189 AFPSNPKL
-198 SHVTLTNGISEISSS
+198 SQVTLTNGIYRISSS
-213 AFEGCTGLTEVE
+213 AFKDCTGLTEIKVPTSVYE
-225 IPASVN
+225 ICS
-231 EIRQDAFNG
+231 DAFNG
-240 CTNLSDV
+240 CTGLTSVTLEKGINIINRNAFKDCTELNDV
-247 KYNGHKTDWDKVTV
+247 KYNGYKTDWEKVRV
-261 KTGNDTLTSKVQYL
+261 NNAGNDTLTSKVRYL
-275 CDINFDLD
+275 CDINFDLN
-283 GGTVNG
+283 GGTING
-289 SDTMATQTVYSNEK
+289 SGTMDKQTVYSNEK
-303 LGTAKCYQNDQTFK
+303 LGTASV
-317 IPIAPQKEGYTFL
+317 
-330 GWYQQD
+330 
-336 ATAPTDPAE
+336 PTTP
-345 YVASD
+345 
-350 NVTFTAKWSQ
+350 
-360 IYDVAFDANANGD
+360 
-373 TVTRMPSTQKV
+373 
-384 PETTTASLPTI
+384 
-395 TPQRTGYDFDGWYTQ
+395 PQRTGYDFDGWYTQ

-420 EAVSSNITLYA
+420 EAVSSNIILYA

-442 ENDENKETNS
+442 KNDENKETNS

-496 YSFSMPDYDIIL
+496 YSFSMPDYDITL

-523 LKFDAATGE
+523 LKFDAVTGE
-532 VTSNNPQVNADDIIN
+532 VTSNNTQVNADDIIN

-569 MEPGDY
+569 TEPGDY

-585 KTAPANQITGNQIK
+585 NTAPANQITGNQIK
-599 WSYNVPQEEEKVTY
+599 WSYNVPQKEEKVTY

-627 DTTINDNGDITIEK
+627 DATINDNGDITIEK

-674 DPKAETITFTMPGEN
+674 EPKAETITFTMPGEN

-734 FYLICTLPTGT
+734 FYLICALPTGT
-745 AIPTNRGELAEL
+745 AIPTNRGELAAL

-769 VLNANATETDKAIT
+769 VLNANATETDKAIA

-807 SRTEVIKAWNQVQA
+807 SRTEVIKAWNQVQT

>member
-15 HSLYVVFLRHSSMKA
+15 HSLYVVFLRHQSMKA
-30 RKSMKKRFVS
+30 GKSMKKRFVS

-52 PIGAVAAP
+52 PIGAVAATP
-60 TNEIIQGNLKYTV
+60 IRIGNLKYTV
-73 NNYTVNDGG
+73 NADG
-82 ESVTVSGISESTS
+82 ESVTVSGTS
-95 EKPTHLTIESS
+95 GNPTQLNIESS
-106 ISSNGKNYTVT
+106 ISSNGRNYTVT
-117 EIGNWAFEEWNT
+117 EIATWAFNKCNT

-135 PHTVEI
+135 PNTVDEI
-141 IGFQAFFNCSNLTNV
+141 GYQAFFNCSNLTNV
-156 TIPEGVRK
+156 TIPEGVTK
-164 IGQIAF
+164 IGQAAF
-170 NGCSQ
+170 YGCSQ
-175 LTSITIPGTIEVMT
+175 LTSITIPSTITDMDT
-189 MAFSGNTAL
+189 AFSGNTAL
-198 SHVTLTNGISEISSS
+198 SQVTLTNGIPKISSH
-213 AFEGCTGLTEVE
+213 AFERCTELREIKVPISVDEICPFAFNGCTGLT
-225 IPASVN
+225 SVTLEKGIN
-231 EIRQDAFNG
+231 IINSNAFKD
-240 CTNLSDV
+240 CTELNDV
-247 KYNGHKTDWDKVTV
+247 KYNGYKTDWEKVRV
-261 KTGNDTLTSKVQYL
+261 NNAGNDTLTSKVQYL

-283 GGTVNG
+283 GGTING

-303 LGTAKCYQNDQTFK
+303 LGTAKCYPNDQPFVVPTD
-317 IPIAPQKEGYTFL
+317 PVREGYTFL
-330 GWYQQD
+330 GWY
-336 ATAPTDPAE
+336 
-345 YVASD
+345 
-350 NVTFTAKWSQ
+350 
-360 IYDVAFDANANGD
+360 
-373 TVTRMPSTQKV
+373 
-384 PETTTASLPTI
+384 
-395 TPQRTGYDFDGWYTQ
+395 TQ
-410 AEGGTKYTFT
+410 AEGGIKYTFT

-442 ENDENKETNS
+442 ENDEDKETNS

-523 LKFDAATGE
+523 LKFDAVTGE
-532 VTSNNPQVNADDIIN
+532 VTSNNAKVNADDIIN
-547 RKFYDDKGNEVP
+547 KKFYDDKGNEVP

-569 MEPGDY
+569 TEPGDY

-585 KTAPANQITGNQIK
+585 NTAPANQVTGNQIK
-599 WSYNVPQEEEKVTY
+599 WSYNVPQKEEKVTY

-734 FYLICTLPTGT
+734 FYLICALPTGT

-769 VLNANATETDKAIT
+769 VLNANATETDKAIA

>member
-1 MHGILQIGIITFFC
+1 MVFASC
-15 HSLYVVFLRHSSMKA
+15 SSLTQVTIPS
-30 RKSMKKRFVS
+30 
-40 LLVALSITLTFL
+40 
-52 PIGAVAAP
+52 
-60 TNEIIQGNLKYTV
+60 TV
-73 NNYTVNDGG
+73 
-82 ESVTVSGISESTS
+82 
-95 EKPTHLTIESS
+95 K
-106 ISSNGKNYTVT
+106 
-117 EIGNWAFEEWNT
+117 EIGY
-129 LTEVTL
+129 
-135 PHTVEI
+135 
-141 IGFQAFFNCSNLTNV
+141 QAFWGCSNLVKV
-156 TIPEGVRK
+156 TIPEGVTT
-164 IGQIAF
+164 IGQTAF
-170 NGCSQ
+170 TKCTQ
-175 LTSITIPGTIEVMT
+175 LTSITIPSTITNMEW
-189 MAFSGNTAL
+189 AFSGDPAL
-198 SHVTLTNGISEISSS
+198 SQVTLTNGIPRISSY
-213 AFEGCTGLTEVE
+213 AFSGCTSLTQVK
-225 IPASVN
+225 IPASVD
-231 EIRQDAFNG
+231 EVCPSAFNG
-240 CTNLSDV
+240 CTNLKSVTLEKGIRIININAFNNCSKLTDV
-247 KYNGHKTDWDKVTV
+247 KYNGYKTDWEKVRVNT
-261 KTGNDTLTSKVQYL
+261 TGNDTLTSKVQYL

-283 GGTVNG
+283 GGTING
-289 SDTMATQTVYSNEK
+289 SDTMATQTVYSNEE
-303 LGTAKCYQNDQTFK
+303 LGTAKCYPNDQPFVVPTD
-317 IPIAPQKEGYTFL
+317 PVREGYTFL
-330 GWYQQD
+330 
-336 ATAPTDPAE
+336 
-345 YVASD
+345 
-350 NVTFTAKWSQ
+350 
-360 IYDVAFDANANGD
+360 
-373 TVTRMPSTQKV
+373 
-384 PETTTASLPTI
+384 
-395 TPQRTGYDFDGWYTQ
+395 GWYTQ

-442 ENDENKETNS
+442 ENDENKKTNS

-496 YSFSMPDYDIIL
+496 YSFSMPDYDITL

-532 VTSNNPQVNADDIIN
+532 VTSNSTQVNADDIIN

-569 MEPGDY
+569 TEPGDY

-585 KTAPANQITGNQIK
+585 NTAPANQVTGNQIK
-599 WSYNVPQEEEKVTY
+599 WSYNVPQKEEKVTY

-734 FYLICTLPTGT
+734 FYLICALPTGT

-769 VLNANATETDKAIT
+769 VLNANATETDKAIA

>member
-15 HSLYVVFLRHSSMKA
+15 HSLYVVFLRHQSMKA
-30 RKSMKKRFVS
+30 GKSMKKRFVS

-52 PIGAVAAP
+52 PIGAVAATP
-60 TNEIIQGNLKYTV
+60 IRIGNLKYTV
-73 NNYTVNDGG
+73 NADG
-82 ESVTVSGISESTS
+82 ESVTVSGTS
-95 EKPTHLTIESS
+95 GNPTQLNIESS
-106 ISSNGKNYTVT
+106 ISSNGRNYTVT
-117 EIGNWAFEEWNT
+117 EIATWAFNKCNT

-135 PHTVEI
+135 PNTVDEI
-141 IGFQAFFNCSNLTNV
+141 GYQAFFNCSNLTNV
-156 TIPEGVRK
+156 TIPEGVTK
-164 IGQIAF
+164 IGQAAF
-170 NGCSQ
+170 YGCSQ
-175 LTSITIPGTIEVMT
+175 LTSITIPSTITDMDT
-189 MAFSGNTAL
+189 AFSGNTAL
-198 SHVTLTNGISEISSS
+198 SQVTLTNGIPKISSH
-213 AFEGCTGLTEVE
+213 AFERCTELREIKVPISVDEICPFAFNGCTGLT
-225 IPASVN
+225 SVTLEKGIN
-231 EIRQDAFNG
+231 IINSNAFKD
-240 CTNLSDV
+240 CTELNDV
-247 KYNGHKTDWDKVTV
+247 KYNGYKTDWEKVRV
-261 KTGNDTLTSKVQYL
+261 NNAGNDTLTSKVQYL
-275 CDINFDLD
+275 CDISFDLN
-283 GGTVNG
+283 GGTING
-289 SDTMATQTVYSNEK
+289 SGTMATQTVYSNEE
-303 LGTAKCYQNDQTFK
+303 LGTAKCYPNDQPFVVPTD
-317 IPIAPQKEGYTFL
+317 PVREGYTFL
-330 GWYQQD
+330 
-336 ATAPTDPAE
+336 
-345 YVASD
+345 
-350 NVTFTAKWSQ
+350 
-360 IYDVAFDANANGD
+360 
-373 TVTRMPSTQKV
+373 
-384 PETTTASLPTI
+384 
-395 TPQRTGYDFDGWYTQ
+395 GWYTQ

-496 YSFSMPDYDIIL
+496 YSFSMPDYDITL

-532 VTSNNPQVNADDIIN
+532 VTSNNTQVNADDIIN

-569 MEPGDY
+569 TEPGDY

-585 KTAPANQITGNQIK
+585 NTAPANQVTGNQIK
-599 WSYNVPQEEEKVTY
+599 WSYNVPQKEEKVTY

-734 FYLICTLPTGT
+734 FYLICALPTGT

-769 VLNANATETDKAIT
+769 VLNATATETDKAIA

>member
-15 HSLYVVFLRHSSMKA
+15 HSLYVVFLRHQSMKA
-30 RKSMKKRFVS
+30 GKSMKKRFVS

-52 PIGAVAAP
+52 PIGAVAAAP
-60 TNEIIQGNLKYTV
+60 IKFTDRNLKYTV
-73 NNYTVNDGG
+73 NAD
-82 ESVTVSGISESTS
+82 EKSVTVSGTS
-95 EKPTHLTIESS
+95 GNPTRLNIESS
-106 ISSNGKNYTVT
+106 ISDGNGKSYTVT
-117 EIGNWAFEEWNT
+117 KIAMWAFYGCKT
-129 LTEVTL
+129 LTEVAL
-135 PHTVEI
+135 PNTVDEI
-141 IGFQAFFNCSNLTNV
+141 GYQAFCNCSKLTNV
-156 TIPEGVRK
+156 TIPEGVKK
-164 IGQIAF
+164 IGQGAF
-170 NGCSQ
+170 YGCSQ
-175 LTSITIPGTIEVMT
+175 LTSITIPSTITDMDQ
-189 MAFSGNTAL
+189 AFSGNTAL
-198 SHVTLTNGISEISSS
+198 SHVTLTNGISNISNM
-213 AFEGCTGLTEVE
+213 AFKGCTGLTEINVP
-225 IPASVN
+225 ISVDQ
-231 EIRQDAFNG
+231 ICPGAFNG
-240 CTNLSDV
+240 CTGLTSVTLEKGINIINSNAFKDCPNLSDV

-261 KTGNDTLTSKVQYL
+261 DTTGNDTLTSKVQYL

-283 GGTVNG
+283 GGTING

-303 LGTAKCYQNDQTFK
+303 LGTAKCYPNDQPFVVPTD
-317 IPIAPQKEGYTFL
+317 PVREGYTFL
-330 GWYQQD
+330 GWY
-336 ATAPTDPAE
+336 
-345 YVASD
+345 
-350 NVTFTAKWSQ
+350 
-360 IYDVAFDANANGD
+360 
-373 TVTRMPSTQKV
+373 
-384 PETTTASLPTI
+384 
-395 TPQRTGYDFDGWYTQ
+395 TQ
-410 AEGGTKYTFT
+410 AEGGIKYTFT

-496 YSFSMPDYDIIL
+496 YSFSMPDYDITL

-532 VTSNNPQVNADDIIN
+532 VTSNNTQVNADDIIN

-569 MEPGDY
+569 TEPGDY

-585 KTAPANQITGNQIK
+585 NTAPANQVTGNQIK
-599 WSYNVPQEEEKVTY
+599 WSYNVPQKEEKFTY

-734 FYLICTLPTGT
+734 FYLICALPTGT

-769 VLNANATETDKAIT
+769 VLNANATETDKAIA

-807 SRTEVIKAWNQVQA
+807 NRTEVIKAWNQVQA

>member
-15 HSLYVVFLRHSSMKA
+15 HSLYVVFLRHQSMKA
-30 RKSMKKRFVS
+30 GKSMKKRFVS

-52 PIGAVAAP
+52 PIGAVAATP
-60 TNEIIQGNLKYTV
+60 IRIGNLKYTV
-73 NNYTVNDGG
+73 NADG
-82 ESVTVSGISESTS
+82 ESVTVSGTS
-95 EKPTHLTIESS
+95 GNPTQLNIESS
-106 ISSNGKNYTVT
+106 ISSNGRNYTVT
-117 EIGNWAFEEWNT
+117 EIATWAFNKCNT

-135 PHTVEI
+135 PNTVDEI
-141 IGFQAFFNCSNLTNV
+141 GYQAFFNCSNLTNV
-156 TIPEGVRK
+156 TIPEGVTK
-164 IGQIAF
+164 IGQAAF
-170 NGCSQ
+170 YGCSQ
-175 LTSITIPGTIEVMT
+175 LTSITIPSTITDMDT
-189 MAFSGNTAL
+189 AFSGNTAL
-198 SHVTLTNGISEISSS
+198 SQVTLTNGIPKISSH
-213 AFEGCTGLTEVE
+213 AFERCTELREIKVPISVDEICPFAFNGCTGLT
-225 IPASVN
+225 SVTLEKGIN
-231 EIRQDAFNG
+231 IINSNAFKD
-240 CTNLSDV
+240 CTELNDV
-247 KYNGHKTDWDKVTV
+247 KYNGYKTDWEKVRV
-261 KTGNDTLTSKVQYL
+261 NNAGNDTLTSKVQYL

-283 GGTVNG
+283 GGTING

-303 LGTAKCYQNDQTFK
+303 LGTAKCYPNDQPFVVPTD
-317 IPIAPQKEGYTFL
+317 PVREGYTFL
-330 GWYQQD
+330 GWY
-336 ATAPTDPAE
+336 
-345 YVASD
+345 
-350 NVTFTAKWSQ
+350 
-360 IYDVAFDANANGD
+360 
-373 TVTRMPSTQKV
+373 
-384 PETTTASLPTI
+384 
-395 TPQRTGYDFDGWYTQ
+395 TQ
-410 AEGGTKYTFT
+410 AEGGIKYTFT

-523 LKFDAATGE
+523 LKFDAVTGE
-532 VTSNNPQVNADDIIN
+532 VTSNNAKVNADDIIN
-547 RKFYDDKGNEVP
+547 KKFYDDKGNEVP

-569 MEPGDY
+569 TEPGDY

-585 KTAPANQITGNQIK
+585 NTAPANQVTGNQIK
-599 WSYNVPQEEEKVTY
+599 WSYNVPQKEEKVTY

-734 FYLICTLPTGT
+734 FYLICALPTGT

-769 VLNANATETDKAIT
+769 VLNANATETDKAIA

-794 KNNGETYEATDPV
+794 KNNSETYEATDPV

>member
-1 MHGILQIGIITFFC
+1 MNKC
-15 HSLYVVFLRHSSMKA
+15 NS
-30 RKSMKKRFVS
+30 
-40 LLVALSITLTFL
+40 
-52 PIGAVAAP
+52 
-60 TNEIIQGNLKYTV
+60 
-73 NNYTVNDGG
+73 
-82 ESVTVSGISESTS
+82 
-95 EKPTHLTIESS
+95 
-106 ISSNGKNYTVT
+106 
-117 EIGNWAFEEWNT
+117 
-129 LTEVTL
+129 LTEVTI
-135 PHTVEI
+135 PNTVIEI
-141 IGFQAFFNCSNLTNV
+141 DYQAFYYCSNLKKV
-156 TIPEGVRK
+156 TIHEGVK
-164 IGQIAF
+164 TIGPTAF
-170 NGCSQ
+170 IGCTQ
-175 LTSITIPGTIEVMT
+175 LTSITIPGTITDMDQ
-189 MAFSGNTAL
+189 AFSGNSAL
-198 SHVTLTNGISEISSS
+198 SHVTLRNGISNISSM
-213 AFEGCTGLTEVE
+213 AFKGCTGLTEIKVPE
-225 IPASVN
+225 SVGQIGPN
-231 EIRQDAFNG
+231 AFNG
-240 CTNLSDV
+240 CTNLKRVLLEKNIKKININAFKDCTNLNDV
-247 KYNGHKTDWDKVTV
+247 KYNGHKTDWENVRV
-261 KTGNDTLTSKVQYL
+261 NIAGNDTLTSKVQYL
-275 CDINFDLD
+275 CDISFDLN

-289 SDTMATQTVYSNEK
+289 SNTMATQTVYSNEK
-303 LGTAKCYQNDQTFK
+303 LGTAKCYPNGQPFVVPTD
-317 IPIAPQKEGYTFL
+317 PVREGYTFL
-330 GWYQQD
+330 
-336 ATAPTDPAE
+336 
-345 YVASD
+345 
-350 NVTFTAKWSQ
+350 
-360 IYDVAFDANANGD
+360 
-373 TVTRMPSTQKV
+373 
-384 PETTTASLPTI
+384 
-395 TPQRTGYDFDGWYTQ
+395 GWYTQ

-442 ENDENKETNS
+442 ENDENKKTNS

-496 YSFSMPDYDIIL
+496 YSFSMPDYDITL

-532 VTSNNPQVNADDIIN
+532 VTSNNAKVNADDIIN
-547 RKFYDDKGNEVP
+547 KKFYDDKGNEVP

-569 MEPGDY
+569 TEPGDY

-585 KTAPANQITGNQIK
+585 NTAPANQITGNQIK
-599 WSYNVPQEEEKVTY
+599 WSYNVPQKEEKVTY

-674 DPKAETITFTMPGEN
+674 EPKAETITFTMPGEN

-734 FYLICTLPTGT
+734 FYLICALPTGT

-769 VLNANATETDKAIT
+769 VLNANATETDKAIA

>member
-30 RKSMKKRFVS
+30 GKSMKKRFVS

-52 PIGAVAAP
+52 PIGAVAA
-60 TNEIIQGNLKYTV
+60 TKITKGNLKYTV
-73 NNYTVNDGG
+73 NADG
-82 ESVTVSGISESTS
+82 ESVTVSGTS
-95 EKPTHLTIESS
+95 GKPKQLTIESS
-106 ISSNGKNYTVT
+106 ISDGNGKSYTVT
-117 EIGNWAFEEWNT
+117 KIGMGAFNST
-129 LTEVTL
+129 LEEVTL
-135 PHTVEI
+135 PPTLDEI
-141 IGFQAFFNCSNLTNV
+141 EDSAFFKCSSLTEI
-156 TIPEGVRK
+156 TIPEGVTK
-164 IGQIAF
+164 IGTNAF
-170 NGCSQ
+170 YGCSQ
-175 LTSITIPGTIEVMT
+175 LTSITIPSTIKNMDT
-189 MAFSGNTAL
+189 AFPSNPKL
-198 SHVTLTNGISEISSS
+198 SQVTLTNGIYRISSS
-213 AFEGCTGLTEVE
+213 AFKDCTGLTEIKIPTSVYE
-225 IPASVN
+225 ICS
-231 EIRQDAFNG
+231 DAFNG
-240 CTNLSDV
+240 CTGLTSVTLEKGINIINRNAFKDCTNLNDV
-247 KYNGHKTDWDKVTV
+247 KYNGYKADWEKVRV
-261 KTGNDTLTSKVQYL
+261 NNAGNDTLTSKVQYL
-275 CDINFDLD
+275 CDINFNLN
-283 GGTVNG
+283 GGTING
-289 SDTMATQTVYSNEK
+289 SGTMETQTVYSNEK
-303 LGTAKCYQNDQTFK
+303 LGTAKCYPNDQPFVVPTD
-317 IPIAPQKEGYTFL
+317 PVREGYTFL
-330 GWYQQD
+330 
-336 ATAPTDPAE
+336 
-345 YVASD
+345 
-350 NVTFTAKWSQ
+350 
-360 IYDVAFDANANGD
+360 
-373 TVTRMPSTQKV
+373 
-384 PETTTASLPTI
+384 
-395 TPQRTGYDFDGWYTQ
+395 GWYTQ

-496 YSFSMPDYDIIL
+496 YSFSMPDYDITL

-547 RKFYDDKGNEVP
+547 KKFYDEKGNEVP
-559 GEKLNDRGLP
+559 SEKLNDRGLP
-569 MEPGDY
+569 TEPGDY

-585 KTAPANQITGNQIK
+585 NTAPANQITGHQIK
-599 WSYNVPQEEEKVTY
+599 WSYNVPQKEEKVTY

-769 VLNANATETDKAIT
+769 VLNANATETDKAIA

>member
-1 MHGILQIGIITFFC
+1 
-15 HSLYVVFLRHSSMKA
+15 
-30 RKSMKKRFVS
+30 MKKRFVS

-52 PIGAVAAP
+52 PMGAVAA
-60 TNEIIQGNLKYTV
+60 TKITKGNLKYIV
-73 NNYTVNDGG
+73 NADGK
-82 ESVTVSGISESTS
+82 SVTVSGTS
-95 EKPTHLTIESS
+95 ENPTQLTIGSS
-106 ISSNGKNYTVT
+106 ISDGNGKSYTVT
-117 EIGNWAFEEWNT
+117 KIGMGAFNNVRNT

-135 PHTVEI
+135 PPTLDEI
-141 IGFQAFFNCSNLTNV
+141 EDSAFFKCSSLTEI
-156 TIPEGVRK
+156 TIPEGVTK
-164 IGQIAF
+164 IGTNAF
-170 NGCSQ
+170 YGCSQ
-175 LTSITIPGTIEVMT
+175 LTSITIPSTIKNMDA
-189 MAFSGNTAL
+189 AFPSNPKL
-198 SHVTLTNGISEISSS
+198 SQVTLTNGIYRISSS
-213 AFEGCTGLTEVE
+213 AFKDCTGLTEIKVPTSVYE
-225 IPASVN
+225 ICS
-231 EIRQDAFNG
+231 DAFNG
-240 CTNLSDV
+240 CTGLTSVTLEKGINIINRNAFKDCTELNDV
-247 KYNGHKTDWDKVTV
+247 KYNGYKTDWEKVRV
-261 KTGNDTLTSKVQYL
+261 NNAGNDTLTSKVRYL
-275 CDINFDLD
+275 CDINFDLN
-283 GGTVNG
+283 GGTING
-289 SDTMATQTVYSNEK
+289 SGTMDKQTVYSNEK
-303 LGTAKCYQNDQTFK
+303 LGTANV
-317 IPIAPQKEGYTFL
+317 
-330 GWYQQD
+330 
-336 ATAPTDPAE
+336 PTTP
-345 YVASD
+345 
-350 NVTFTAKWSQ
+350 
-360 IYDVAFDANANGD
+360 
-373 TVTRMPSTQKV
+373 
-384 PETTTASLPTI
+384 
-395 TPQRTGYDFDGWYTQ
+395 PQRTGYDFDGWYTQ

-420 EAVSSNITLYA
+420 EAVSSNIILYA

-442 ENDENKETNS
+442 ENDENKKTNS

-496 YSFSMPDYDIIL
+496 YSFSMPDYDITL

-523 LKFDAATGE
+523 LKFDAVTGE
-532 VTSNNPQVNADDIIN
+532 VTSNNTQVNADDIIN

-569 MEPGDY
+569 TEPGDY

-585 KTAPANQITGNQIK
+585 NTAPANQITGNQIK
-599 WSYNVPQEEEKVTY
+599 WSYNVPQKEEKVTY

-627 DTTINDNGDITIEK
+627 DATINDNGDITIEK

-663 TIKPASVLNAV
+663 TIKPASVLSAV
-674 DPKAETITFTMPGEN
+674 EPKAETITFTMPGEN

-734 FYLICTLPTGT
+734 FYLICALPTGT

-769 VLNANATETDKAIT
+769 VLNANATETDKAIA

>member
-1 MHGILQIGIITFFC
+1 
-15 HSLYVVFLRHSSMKA
+15 
-30 RKSMKKRFVS
+30 MKKRFVS
-40 LLVALSITLTFL
+40 LLVALSVTLTFL
-52 PIGAVAAP
+52 PIGAVAAAP
-60 TNEIIQGNLKYTV
+60 IKFTDGNLKYKV
-73 NNYTVNDGG
+73 NADGQ
-82 ESVTVSGISESTS
+82 SVTVSGTS
-95 EKPTHLTIESS
+95 GSPTQLTIESS
-106 ISSNGKNYTVT
+106 ISDGNGKSYTVT
-117 EIGNWAFEEWNT
+117 KIGMGAFNNVRNT

-135 PHTVEI
+135 PPTLDEI
-141 IGFQAFFNCSNLTNV
+141 EDSAFFKCSSLTEI
-156 TIPEGVRK
+156 TIPEGVTK
-164 IGQIAF
+164 IGTNAF
-170 NGCSQ
+170 YGCSQ
-175 LTSITIPGTIEVMT
+175 LTSITIPSTIKNMDA
-189 MAFSGNTAL
+189 AFPSNPKL
-198 SHVTLTNGISEISSS
+198 SQVTLTNGIYRISSS
-213 AFEGCTGLTEVE
+213 AFKDCTGLTEIKVPTSVYE
-225 IPASVN
+225 ICS
-231 EIRQDAFNG
+231 DAFNG
-240 CTNLSDV
+240 CTGLTSVTLEKGINIINRNAFKDCTELNDV
-247 KYNGHKTDWDKVTV
+247 KYNGYKTDWEKVRV
-261 KTGNDTLTSKVQYL
+261 NNAGNDTLTSKVQYL
-275 CDINFDLD
+275 CDINFDLN
-283 GGTVNG
+283 GGTING
-289 SDTMATQTVYSNEK
+289 SGTMDKQTVYSNEK
-303 LGTAKCYQNDQTFK
+303 LGTASV
-317 IPIAPQKEGYTFL
+317 
-330 GWYQQD
+330 
-336 ATAPTDPAE
+336 PTTP
-345 YVASD
+345 
-350 NVTFTAKWSQ
+350 
-360 IYDVAFDANANGD
+360 
-373 TVTRMPSTQKV
+373 
-384 PETTTASLPTI
+384 
-395 TPQRTGYDFDGWYTQ
+395 PQRTGYDFDGWYTQ

-420 EAVSSNITLYA
+420 EAVSSNIILYA

-442 ENDENKETNS
+442 KNDENKETNS

-496 YSFSMPDYDIIL
+496 YSFSMPDYDITL

-523 LKFDAATGE
+523 LKFDAVTGE
-532 VTSNNPQVNADDIIN
+532 VTSNNTQVNADDIIN

-569 MEPGDY
+569 TEPGDY

-585 KTAPANQITGNQIK
+585 NTAPANQITGNQIK
-599 WSYNVPQEEEKVTY
+599 WSYNVPQKEEKVTY

-627 DTTINDNGDITIEK
+627 DATINDNGDITIEK

-674 DPKAETITFTMPGEN
+674 EPKAETITFTMPGEN

-734 FYLICTLPTGT
+734 FYLICALPTGT
-745 AIPTNRGELAEL
+745 AIPTTRGELAAL

-769 VLNANATETDKAIT
+769 VLNANATETDKAIA

>member
-1 MHGILQIGIITFFC
+1 
-15 HSLYVVFLRHSSMKA
+15 
-30 RKSMKKRFVS
+30 MKKRFVS

-52 PIGAVAAP
+52 PMGAVAA
-60 TNEIIQGNLKYTV
+60 TKITKGNLKYIV
-73 NNYTVNDGG
+73 NADGQ
-82 ESVTVSGISESTS
+82 SVTVSGTS
-95 EKPTHLTIESS
+95 GSPTQLTIESS
-106 ISSNGKNYTVT
+106 ISDGNGKSYTVT
-117 EIGNWAFEEWNT
+117 KIGMGAFNNVRNT

-135 PHTVEI
+135 PPTLDEI
-141 IGFQAFFNCSNLTNV
+141 EDSAFFKCSSLTEI
-156 TIPEGVRK
+156 TIPEGVTK
-164 IGQIAF
+164 IGTNAF
-170 NGCSQ
+170 YGCSQ
-175 LTSITIPGTIEVMT
+175 LTSITIPSTIKNMDA
-189 MAFSGNTAL
+189 AFPSNPKL
-198 SHVTLTNGISEISSS
+198 SQVTLTNGIYRISSS
-213 AFEGCTGLTEVE
+213 AFKDCTGLTEIKVPTSVYE
-225 IPASVN
+225 ICS
-231 EIRQDAFNG
+231 DAFNG
-240 CTNLSDV
+240 CTGLTSVTLEKGINIINRNAFKDCTELNDV
-247 KYNGHKTDWDKVTV
+247 KYNGYKTDWEKVRV
-261 KTGNDTLTSKVQYL
+261 NNAGNDTLTSKVRYL
-275 CDINFDLD
+275 CDINFDLN
-283 GGTVNG
+283 GGTING
-289 SDTMATQTVYSNEK
+289 SGTMDKQTVYSNEK
-303 LGTAKCYQNDQTFK
+303 LGTASV
-317 IPIAPQKEGYTFL
+317 
-330 GWYQQD
+330 
-336 ATAPTDPAE
+336 PTTP
-345 YVASD
+345 
-350 NVTFTAKWSQ
+350 
-360 IYDVAFDANANGD
+360 
-373 TVTRMPSTQKV
+373 
-384 PETTTASLPTI
+384 
-395 TPQRTGYDFDGWYTQ
+395 PQRTGYDFDGWYTQ

-420 EAVSSNITLYA
+420 EAVSSNIILYA

-442 ENDENKETNS
+442 ENDENKKTNS

-496 YSFSMPDYDIIL
+496 YSFSMPDYDITL

-523 LKFDAATGE
+523 LKFDAVTGE
-532 VTSNNPQVNADDIIN
+532 VTSNNTQVNADDIIN
-547 RKFYDDKGNEVP
+547 RKFYDDKGNEVS

-569 MEPGDY
+569 TEPGDY

-585 KTAPANQITGNQIK
+585 NTAPANQVTGNQIK
-599 WSYNVPQEEEKVTY
+599 WSYNVPQKEEKVTY

-627 DTTINDNGDITIEK
+627 DATINDNGDITIEK

-674 DPKAETITFTMPGEN
+674 EPKAETITFTMPGEN

-734 FYLICTLPTGT
+734 FYLICALPTGT

-769 VLNANATETDKAIT
+769 VLNANATETDKAIA

-794 KNNGETYEATDPV
+794 KSNGETYEATDPV

>member
-1 MHGILQIGIITFFC
+1 
-15 HSLYVVFLRHSSMKA
+15 
-30 RKSMKKRFVS
+30 MKKRFVS

-52 PIGAVAAP
+52 PMGAVAA
-60 TNEIIQGNLKYTV
+60 TRITKENLKYTV
-73 NNYTVNDGG
+73 NADGQ
-82 ESVTVSGISESTS
+82 SVTVSGTS
-95 EKPTHLTIESS
+95 GKPRHLTIESS
-106 ISSNGKNYTVT
+106 ISDKDKNYTVT
-117 EIGNWAFEEWNT
+117 KIATWAFNACNT

-135 PHTVEI
+135 PNTVDEI
-141 IGFQAFFNCSNLTNV
+141 GYQAFFKCSNLTKV
-156 TIPEGVRK
+156 IIPEGVRK
-164 IGQIAF
+164 IGQAAF
-170 NGCSQ
+170 YGCSQ
-175 LTSITIPGTIEVMT
+175 LTSITIPSTITNMDT
-189 MAFSGNTAL
+189 AFSGNTAL
-198 SHVTLTNGISEISSS
+198 SHVTLTNGISKISSN
-213 AFEGCTGLTEVE
+213 AFERCTGLTEVE
-225 IPASVN
+225 IPASVDQ
-231 EIRQDAFNG
+231 ICPFAFNG
-240 CTNLSDV
+240 CTNLKRVLLEKNIKTINVNAFKDCTNLSDV
-247 KYNGHKTDWDKVTV
+247 KYNGYKTDWDKVTV
-261 KTGNDTLTSKVQYL
+261 NTTGNDTLTNKVQYL
-275 CDINFDLD
+275 CDINFDLN
-283 GGTVNG
+283 GGTING

-303 LGTAKCYQNDQTFK
+303 LGTANV
-317 IPIAPQKEGYTFL
+317 
-330 GWYQQD
+330 
-336 ATAPTDPAE
+336 PTTP
-345 YVASD
+345 
-350 NVTFTAKWSQ
+350 
-360 IYDVAFDANANGD
+360 
-373 TVTRMPSTQKV
+373 
-384 PETTTASLPTI
+384 
-395 TPQRTGYDFDGWYTQ
+395 PQRTGYDFDGWYTQ

-420 EAVSSNITLYA
+420 EAVSSNIILYA

-442 ENDENKETNS
+442 ENDENKKTNS

-496 YSFSMPDYDIIL
+496 YSFSMPDYDITL

-523 LKFDAATGE
+523 LKFDAVTGE
-532 VTSNNPQVNADDIIN
+532 VTSNNTQVNADDIIN

-569 MEPGDY
+569 TEPGDY

-585 KTAPANQITGNQIK
+585 NTAPANQITGNQIK
-599 WSYNVPQEEEKVTY
+599 WSYNVPQKEEKVTY

-627 DTTINDNGDITIEK
+627 DATINDNGDITIEK

-674 DPKAETITFTMPGEN
+674 EPKAETITFTMPGEN

-734 FYLICTLPTGT
+734 FYLICALPTGT

-769 VLNANATETDKAIT
+769 VLNANATETDKAIA

-794 KNNGETYEATDPV
+794 KSNGETYEATDPV

>member
-15 HSLYVVFLRHSSMKA
+15 HSLYVVFLRHQSMKA
-30 RKSMKKRFVS
+30 GKSMKKRFVS

-52 PIGAVAAP
+52 PIGAVAAAP
-60 TNEIIQGNLKYTV
+60 IKIGNLKYTV
-73 NNYTVNDGG
+73 NADGK
-82 ESVTVSGISESTS
+82 SVTVSGTS
-95 EKPTHLTIESS
+95 RNPKQLTIESS
-106 ISSNGKNYTVT
+106 ISDGNGNSYTVT
-117 EIGNWAFEEWNT
+117 KIGMGAFNST
-129 LTEVTL
+129 LEEVTL
-135 PHTVEI
+135 PPTLDEI
-141 IGFQAFFNCSNLTNV
+141 EDSAFFKCSSLTEI
-156 TIPEGVRK
+156 TIPEGVTK
-164 IGQIAF
+164 IGTNAF
-170 NGCSQ
+170 YGCSQ
-175 LTSITIPGTIEVMT
+175 LTSITIPSTIKNMDT
-189 MAFSGNTAL
+189 AFPSNPKL
-198 SHVTLTNGISEISSS
+198 SQVTLTNGIYRISSS
-213 AFEGCTGLTEVE
+213 AFKDCTGLTEIKIPTSVYE
-225 IPASVN
+225 ICS
-231 EIRQDAFNG
+231 DAFNG
-240 CTNLSDV
+240 CTGLTSVTLEKGINIINRNAFKDCTKLNDV
-247 KYNGHKTDWDKVTV
+247 KYNGHKTDWENVRV
-261 KTGNDTLTSKVQYL
+261 NIAGNDTLTSRVQYL
-275 CDINFDLD
+275 CDINFDLN
-283 GGTVNG
+283 GGTING
-289 SDTMATQTVYSNEK
+289 SSTMATQTVYSNEK
-303 LGTAKCYQNDQTFK
+303 LGTAKCYPNDQPFVVPTD
-317 IPIAPQKEGYTFL
+317 PVREGYTFL
-330 GWYQQD
+330 
-336 ATAPTDPAE
+336 
-345 YVASD
+345 
-350 NVTFTAKWSQ
+350 
-360 IYDVAFDANANGD
+360 
-373 TVTRMPSTQKV
+373 
-384 PETTTASLPTI
+384 
-395 TPQRTGYDFDGWYTQ
+395 GWYTQ

-496 YSFSMPDYDIIL
+496 YSFSMPDYDITL

-532 VTSNNPQVNADDIIN
+532 VTSNNAKVNADDIIN

-569 MEPGDY
+569 TEPGDY

-585 KTAPANQITGNQIK
+585 NTAPANQITGNQIK
-599 WSYNVPQEEEKVTY
+599 WSYKVPQKEEKVTY

-627 DTTINDNGDITIEK
+627 DTTINDNGNITIEK

-648 FDKSILSDAQTFDQW
+648 LDKSILSDAQTFDQW

-734 FYLICTLPTGT
+734 FYLICALPTGT

>member
-1 MHGILQIGIITFFC
+1 
-15 HSLYVVFLRHSSMKA
+15 
-30 RKSMKKRFVS
+30 MKKRFVS

-52 PIGAVAAP
+52 PMGAVAA
-60 TNEIIQGNLKYTV
+60 TKITKGNLKYTV
-73 NNYTVNDGG
+73 NADGK
-82 ESVTVSGISESTS
+82 SVTVSGTS
-95 EKPTHLTIESS
+95 GKPTQLTIESS
-106 ISSNGKNYTVT
+106 ISYKDTNYTVT
-117 EIGNWAFEEWNT
+117 KIATWAFNACNT

-135 PHTVEI
+135 PNTVDEI
-141 IGFQAFFNCSNLTNV
+141 GYQAFFKCSNLTKV
-156 TIPEGVRK
+156 IIPEGVTK
-164 IGQIAF
+164 IGQAAF
-170 NGCSQ
+170 YGCSQ
-175 LTSITIPGTIEVMT
+175 LTSITIPSTITNMDT
-189 MAFSGNTAL
+189 AFSGNTAL
-198 SHVTLTNGISEISSS
+198 SHVTLTNGISKISSN
-213 AFEGCTGLTEVE
+213 AFERCTGLTEVE
-225 IPASVN
+225 IPASVDQ
-231 EIRQDAFNG
+231 ICPGAFNG
-240 CTNLSDV
+240 CTSLKSVLLEKNIKTININAFNDCTNLSDV
-247 KYNGHKTDWDKVTV
+247 KYNGYKTDWDKVTV
-261 KTGNDTLTSKVQYL
+261 NTTGNDTLTNKVQYL
-275 CDINFDLD
+275 CDINFDLN
-283 GGTVNG
+283 GGTING
-289 SDTMATQTVYSNEK
+289 SGTMDKQTVYSNEK
-303 LGTAKCYQNDQTFK
+303 LGTAS
-317 IPIAPQKEGYTFL
+317 
-330 GWYQQD
+330 
-336 ATAPTDPAE
+336 
-345 YVASD
+345 V
-350 NVTFTAKWSQ
+350 
-360 IYDVAFDANANGD
+360 
-373 TVTRMPSTQKV
+373 
-384 PETTTASLPTI
+384 PTI

-420 EAVSSNITLYA
+420 EAVSSNIILYA

-442 ENDENKETNS
+442 ENDENKKTNS

-496 YSFSMPDYDIIL
+496 YSFSMPDYDITL

-523 LKFDAATGE
+523 LKFDAVTGE
-532 VTSNNPQVNADDIIN
+532 VTSNNTQVNADDIIN

-569 MEPGDY
+569 TEPGDY

-585 KTAPANQITGNQIK
+585 NTAPANQITGNQIK
-599 WSYNVPQEEEKVTY
+599 WSYNVPQKEEKGTY

-627 DTTINDNGDITIEK
+627 DATINDNGDITIEK

-674 DPKAETITFTMPGEN
+674 EPKAETITFTMPGEN

-734 FYLICTLPTGT
+734 FYLICALPTGT
-745 AIPTNRGELAEL
+745 AIPTNRGELAAL

-769 VLNANATETDKAIT
+769 VLNANATETDKAIA

-794 KNNGETYEATDPV
+794 KSNGETYEATDPV

>member
-15 HSLYVVFLRHSSMKA
+15 HSLYVVFLRHQSMKA
-30 RKSMKKRFVS
+30 GKSMKKRFVS

-52 PIGAVAAP
+52 PIGAVAATP
-60 TNEIIQGNLKYTV
+60 ITRGNLKYTV
-73 NNYTVNDGG
+73 NADG
-82 ESVTVSGISESTS
+82 ESVTVSGTS
-95 EKPTHLTIESS
+95 GSPKQLTIESS
-106 ISSNGKNYTVT
+106 ISDNGTNYTVT
-117 EIGNWAFEEWNT
+117 KIAMWAFYNARNT

-135 PHTVEI
+135 PNTVDEI
-141 IGFQAFFNCSNLTNV
+141 GYQAFFNCSKLTNV
-156 TIPEGVRK
+156 TIPEGVIK
-164 IGQIAF
+164 IGQAAF
-170 NGCSQ
+170 YGCSQ
-175 LTSITIPGTIEVMT
+175 LTSITIPSTITDMDQ
-189 MAFSGNTAL
+189 AFSGNTAL
-198 SHVTLTNGISEISSS
+198 SHVTLTNGISNISNM
-213 AFEGCTGLTEVE
+213 AFKGCTGLTEIKVPE
-225 IPASVN
+225 SVGQIGPN
-231 EIRQDAFNG
+231 AFNG
-240 CTNLSDV
+240 CTNLKSVLLEKNIKTININAFKDCTNLSDV

-261 KTGNDTLTSKVQYL
+261 DTTGNDTLTSKVQYL
-275 CDINFDLD
+275 CDINFDLN
-283 GGTVNG
+283 GGTING
-289 SDTMATQTVYSNEK
+289 SSTMATQTVYSNEK
-303 LGTAKCYQNDQTFK
+303 LGTAKCYPNGQPFVVPTD
-317 IPIAPQKEGYTFL
+317 PVREGYTFL
-330 GWYQQD
+330 
-336 ATAPTDPAE
+336 
-345 YVASD
+345 
-350 NVTFTAKWSQ
+350 
-360 IYDVAFDANANGD
+360 
-373 TVTRMPSTQKV
+373 
-384 PETTTASLPTI
+384 
-395 TPQRTGYDFDGWYTQ
+395 GWYTQ

-496 YSFSMPDYDIIL
+496 YSFSMPDYDITL

-532 VTSNNPQVNADDIIN
+532 VTSNNTQVNADDIIN

-569 MEPGDY
+569 TEPGDY

-585 KTAPANQITGNQIK
+585 NTAPANQVTGNQIK

-674 DPKAETITFTMPGEN
+674 EPKAETITFTMPGEN

-734 FYLICTLPTGT
+734 FYLICALPTGT
-745 AIPTNRGELAEL
+745 AIPTNLGELAEL

-769 VLNANATETDKAIT
+769 VLNANATETDKAIA

>member
-1 MHGILQIGIITFFC
+1 
-15 HSLYVVFLRHSSMKA
+15 
-30 RKSMKKRFVS
+30 MKKRFVS

-52 PIGAVAAP
+52 PMGAVAAAP
-60 TNEIIQGNLKYTV
+60 IKFTDGNLI
-73 NNYTVNDGG
+73 YTVNDDG
-82 ESVTVSGISESTS
+82 ESVTVSGTS
-95 EKPTHLTIESS
+95 GKPRHLTIESS
-106 ISSNGKNYTVT
+106 ISDKDKNYTVT
-117 EIGNWAFEEWNT
+117 KIAMWAFNNARNT

-135 PHTVEI
+135 PNTVDEI
-141 IGFQAFFNCSNLTNV
+141 GYQAFFNCSNLTKV
-156 TIPEGVRK
+156 IIPEGVRK
-164 IGQIAF
+164 IGQAAF
-170 NGCSQ
+170 YGCSQ
-175 LTSITIPGTIEVMT
+175 LTSITIPSTITNMDT
-189 MAFSGNTAL
+189 AFSGNTAL
-198 SHVTLTNGISEISSS
+198 SHVTLTNGISKISSN
-213 AFEGCTGLTEVE
+213 AFERCTGLTEVE
-225 IPASVN
+225 IPASVDQ
-231 EIRQDAFNG
+231 ICPFAFNG
-240 CTNLSDV
+240 CTNLKRVLLEKNIKTINVNAFKDCTNLSDV
-247 KYNGHKTDWDKVTV
+247 KYNGYKTDWDKVTV
-261 KTGNDTLTSKVQYL
+261 NTTGNDTLTNKVQYL
-275 CDINFDLD
+275 CDITFDLN
-283 GGTVNG
+283 GGTING
-289 SDTMATQTVYSNEK
+289 SGTMDKQTVYSNEK
-303 LGTAKCYQNDQTFK
+303 LGTASV
-317 IPIAPQKEGYTFL
+317 
-330 GWYQQD
+330 
-336 ATAPTDPAE
+336 PTTP
-345 YVASD
+345 
-350 NVTFTAKWSQ
+350 
-360 IYDVAFDANANGD
+360 
-373 TVTRMPSTQKV
+373 
-384 PETTTASLPTI
+384 
-395 TPQRTGYDFDGWYTQ
+395 PQRTGYDFDGWYTQ

-420 EAVSSNITLYA
+420 EAVSSNIILYA

-442 ENDENKETNS
+442 KNDENKETNS

-496 YSFSMPDYDIIL
+496 YSFSMPDYDITL

-523 LKFDAATGE
+523 LRFDAVTGE
-532 VTSNNPQVNADDIIN
+532 VTSNNTQVNADDIIN

-569 MEPGDY
+569 TEPGDY

-585 KTAPANQITGNQIK
+585 NTAPANQITGNQIK
-599 WSYNVPQEEEKVTY
+599 WSYNVPQKEEKVTY

-627 DTTINDNGDITIEK
+627 DATINDNGDITIEK

-663 TIKPASVLNAV
+663 TIKPASVLSAV
-674 DPKAETITFTMPGEN
+674 EPKAETITFTMPGEN

-734 FYLICTLPTGT
+734 FYLICALPTGT
-745 AIPTNRGELAEL
+745 AIPTNRGELAAL

-769 VLNANATETDKAIT
+769 VLNANATETDKAIA

-794 KNNGETYEATDPV
+794 KSNGETYEATDPV

>member
-15 HSLYVVFLRHSSMKA
+15 HSLYVVFLRHQSMKA
-30 RKSMKKRFVS
+30 GKSMKKRFVS

-52 PIGAVAAP
+52 PIGAVAAAP
-60 TNEIIQGNLKYTV
+60 IKIGNLKYTV
-73 NNYTVNDGG
+73 NADG
-82 ESVTVSGISESTS
+82 ESVTVSGTS
-95 EKPTHLTIESS
+95 GNPTQLNIESS
-106 ISSNGKNYTVT
+106 ISSNGRNYTVT
-117 EIGNWAFEEWNT
+117 EIATWAFNKCNT

-135 PHTVEI
+135 PNTVDEI
-141 IGFQAFFNCSNLTNV
+141 GYQAFFNCSNLTNV
-156 TIPEGVRK
+156 TIPEGVTK
-164 IGQIAF
+164 IGQAAF
-170 NGCSQ
+170 YGCSQ
-175 LTSITIPGTIEVMT
+175 LTSITIPSTITDMDT
-189 MAFSGNTAL
+189 AFSGNTAL
-198 SHVTLTNGISEISSS
+198 SQVTLTNGIPKISSH
-213 AFEGCTGLTEVE
+213 AFERCTELREIKVPISVDEICPFAFNGCTGLT
-225 IPASVN
+225 SVTLEKGIN
-231 EIRQDAFNG
+231 IINSNAFKD
-240 CTNLSDV
+240 CTELNDV
-247 KYNGHKTDWDKVTV
+247 KYNGYKTDWEKVRV
-261 KTGNDTLTSKVQYL
+261 NNAGNDTLTSKVQYL

-283 GGTVNG
+283 GGTING

-303 LGTAKCYQNDQTFK
+303 LGTAKCYPNDQPFVVPTD
-317 IPIAPQKEGYTFL
+317 PVREGYTFL
-330 GWYQQD
+330 GWY
-336 ATAPTDPAE
+336 
-345 YVASD
+345 
-350 NVTFTAKWSQ
+350 
-360 IYDVAFDANANGD
+360 
-373 TVTRMPSTQKV
+373 
-384 PETTTASLPTI
+384 
-395 TPQRTGYDFDGWYTQ
+395 TQ
-410 AEGGTKYTFT
+410 AEGGIKYTFT

-523 LKFDAATGE
+523 LKFDAVTGE
-532 VTSNNPQVNADDIIN
+532 VTSNNAKVNADDIIN
-547 RKFYDDKGNEVP
+547 KKFYDDKGNEVP

-569 MEPGDY
+569 TEPGDY

-585 KTAPANQITGNQIK
+585 NTAPANQVTGNQIK
-599 WSYNVPQEEEKVTY
+599 WSYNVPQKEEKVTY

-734 FYLICTLPTGT
+734 FYLICALPTGT

-769 VLNANATETDKAIT
+769 VLNANATETDKAIA